1 MVDIHKMTIREID
14 EQFHL
19 QMEFSDVPYILHKR
33 ITQEE
38 ITQRFGTIDNTAI
51 PISDILEYL
60 EENEKDVDKERLM
73 VVNLNSYTQIKNF
86 QSSAKK
92 HMGAFGFE
100 DKEIEKDWNKT
111 RECVAEFCKEKD
123 IVFAEQES
131 VGGRYST
138 KVLSGREL
146 IGKPLSEEERKQEKV
161 SKRVIKILS
170 NAALLN
176 ALLQTKDLEDQ
187 EEIFKVP
194 GLGNHILQTMV
205 YNSSLKMQ
213 LPPSKIRKLIETEK
227 LDLYLEAHLLQLDGT
242 EIKKAFEGVEKYI
255 DMEKMC
261 LYALS
266 DIIKQIENADIIYYT
281 KKDGKIGVSICETCI
296 GTNAQLIPYLEG
308 FLGEYDSILS
318 NTKTELT
325 IGDKTYTTAGTK
337 QDMKKYIHGRYLS
350 GFSIEEQISIFLEN
364 GVQEIGM
371 HRSQLQYIQ
380 QYIVTERGVRNLKEL
395 NQMMDKQLL
404 NERDVVK
411 LYENRKLSLENIKEM
426 RERLNL
432 ERQITPALIQNQIAS
447 LQNVKEEKRQYEEE
461 TVKRYVALYR
471 EIYITGKTEE
481 EILEEAKKLLQRP
494 ESMKKKDDAKT
505 PIEEH
510 ANLLRFGAISEE
522 TYIKL
527 MERGII
533 SVEDFVNQYQNDLIH
548 INTIRTLKEE
558 GVEFKGVDVEQQ
570 IMDNYMEIRDQE
582 NPDDKKLKK
591 FIALYKVLQLSGL
604 SEEENIDKADEF
616 TMKIGVRIENDIKA
630 KKQKREFGAKDRK
643 QLYELG
649 VIPIDTVVF
658 WGERQELM
666 ELLKSKL
673 LVPKDVRKLCENG
686 RIPMRDFEEM
696 MESPDMT
703 IGQKLH
709 LVNMVFSTHEV
720 ADIRQGLM
728 ARIKGLK
735 SVVNSDRV
743 TGKRGQKGD
752 LKEQEGTMD
761 KSNKDNRYIFDTA
774 ERYNAWIEADENV
787 TMSLFDDGHV
797 AIELPNIK
805 GGIVVLEQLW
815 KSKTVVE
822 NEEKIEQLVDKYG
835 ATGYVLTIE
844 EYEKYKESFVS
855 PDNRIE
861 RSNLIKLIGILP
873 NLEEKG
879 IGRKLIHSKNKYTTD
894 VQKLLGIPNDLAEAR
909 TDSKRQQA
917 LTKLKNSKTYTLE
930 EKARIIKMHKMWE
943 EIRHNR
949 DIYRE

>member
-51 PISDILEYL
+51 SMSDILEYL
-60 EENEKDVDKERLM
+60 EENEKDVDKEKLM

-86 QSSAKK
+86 QSRVKN

-100 DKEIEKDWNKT
+100 EKEIEEDWNKT
-111 RECVAEFCKEKD
+111 RDCVAEFCKEKD

-170 NAALLN
+170 NEALLN

-194 GLGNHILQTMV
+194 GLGNDILQTMV
-205 YNSSLKMQ
+205 YNSFLKMQ

-227 LDLYLEAHLLQLDGT
+227 LDLYLEAHLLQLDGI

-281 KKDGKIGVSICETCI
+281 KKDGKIGVSIYEACI

-308 FLGEYDSILS
+308 ALGEYDSILS

-325 IGDKTYTTAGTK
+325 IGDKTYTTAK
-337 QDMKKYIHGRYLS
+337 AKEDMKKYIHGRYLS
-350 GFSIEEQISIFLEN
+350 SFSIEEQIRIFLES
-364 GVQEIGM
+364 GIQKTGM
-371 HRSQLQYIQ
+371 HRNQLQYIQ
-380 QYIVTERGVRNLKEL
+380 QYIVTERGVKNLKEL
-395 NQMMDKQLL
+395 NQMMDIQLL

-432 ERQITPALIQNQIAS
+432 ERQITPASIQNQIAS

-471 EIYITGKTEE
+471 EIYVTGKTEE
-481 EILEEAKKLLQRP
+481 EILEEAKRLLQRP
-494 ESMKKKDDAKT
+494 ESTKKKNDAKT

-510 ANLLRFGAISEE
+510 ADLLRFGAISEE

-533 SVEDFVNQYQNDLIH
+533 SVEDFINQYQNDLIH
-548 INTIRTLKEE
+548 IDTIQKLKEE
-558 GVEFKGVDVEQQ
+558 GVEFKGIDVEKQ
-570 IMDNYMEIRDQE
+570 IIDSYMEIREQE
-582 NPDDKKLKK
+582 NPDDKKLKE
-591 FIALYKVLQLSGL
+591 FIELYKLLQLSGL
-604 SEEENIDKADEF
+604 TEEEINEKANDLVINIG
-616 TMKIGVRIENDIKA
+616 TRIESDIEAGKQIKA
-630 KKQKREFGAKDRK
+630 FGKEDRK
-643 QLYELG
+643 NLYELEA
-649 VIPIDTVVF
+649 IPIDTVAL
-658 WGERQELM
+658 WADKGELI
-666 ELLKSKL
+666 ELLKSEF
-673 LVPKDVRKLCENG
+673 LVPKDLRKLYQQNSIILHDIQEIIQSQDVKLEQKIAIIN
-686 RIPMRDFEEM
+686 IVFP
-696 MESPDMT
+696 SPKDAEIREALFGKIT
-703 IGQKLH
+703 ELDETVVPEKE
-709 LVNMVFSTHEV
+709 STHREV
-720 ADIRQGLM
+720 
-728 ARIKGLK
+728 K
-735 SVVNSDRV
+735 
-743 TGKRGQKGD
+743 QKHGD
-752 LKEQEGTMD
+752 TKP
-761 KSNKDNRYIFDTA
+761 KYRKHIFDTA
-774 ERYNAWIEADENV
+774 VRYNSWIQSDENV
-787 TMSLFDDGHV
+787 KMEILNDGHIAV
-797 AIELPNIK
+797 HLPNVK
-805 GGIVVLEQLW
+805 EGIVVVEQFYKL
-815 KSKTVVE
+815 KTAKNGKKKMEDAWGVGGFVLP
-822 NEEKIEQLVDKYG
+822 EEDYQANKDQFITKDYRVNRQQLGDIV
-835 ATGYVLTIE
+835 
-844 EYEKYKESFVS
+844 KELA
-855 PDNRIE
+855 P
-861 RSNLIKLIGILP
+861 K
-873 NLEEKG
+873 LEEKG
-879 IGRKLIHSKNKYTTD
+879 ISGNLYHFQNYPEV
-894 VQKLLGIPNDLAEAR
+894 VQKLIGIPKGLAKAKTEQEREKAIKMLG
-909 TDSKRQQA
+909 DSKQYSSEEMKKIKKVSQA
-917 LTKLKNSKTYTLE
+917 WLSVRE
-930 EKARIIKMHKMWE
+930 SRRICEK
-943 EIRHNR
+943 
-949 DIYRE
+949 

>member
-51 PISDILEYL
+51 SMSDILEYL

-86 QSSAKK
+86 QSRVKN

-100 DKEIEKDWNKT
+100 EKEIEEDWNKT
-111 RECVAEFCKEKD
+111 RDCVAEFCKEKD

-170 NAALLN
+170 NEALLN

-194 GLGNHILQTMV
+194 GLGNVILQTMV
-205 YNSSLKMQ
+205 YNSFLKMQ

-281 KKDGKIGVSICETCI
+281 KKDGKIGVSIYEACI

-308 FLGEYDSILS
+308 ALGEYDSILS

-325 IGDKTYTTAGTK
+325 IGDKTYTTTK
-337 QDMKKYIHGRYLS
+337 TKEDMKKYIHGRYLS
-350 GFSIEEQISIFLEN
+350 GFSIEEQIRIFLEN
-364 GVQEIGM
+364 GVQETGM

-395 NQMMDKQLL
+395 NQMMDIQLL

-432 ERQITPALIQNQIAS
+432 ERQITPASIQNQIAS

-471 EIYITGKTEE
+471 EIYVTGKTEE
-481 EILEEAKKLLQRP
+481 EILEEAKRLLQRP
-494 ESMKKKDDAKT
+494 ESMKKKNDAKT

-510 ANLLRFGAISEE
+510 ADLLRFGAISEE

-533 SVEDFVNQYQNDLIH
+533 SVEDFINQYQNDLIH
-548 INTIRTLKEE
+548 IDTIQKLKEE
-558 GVEFKGVDVEQQ
+558 GVEFKGIDVEKQ
-570 IMDNYMEIRDQE
+570 IIDSYMEIREQE

-591 FIALYKVLQLSGL
+591 FIELYKLLQLSGL
-604 SEEENIDKADEF
+604 TEEEINEKANDLVINIG
-616 TMKIGVRIENDIKA
+616 TRIESDIEAGKQIKA
-630 KKQKREFGAKDRK
+630 FGKEDRK
-643 QLYELG
+643 NLYELEA
-649 VIPIDTVVF
+649 IPIDTVAL
-658 WGERQELM
+658 WADKGELI
-666 ELLKSKL
+666 ELLKSEF
-673 LVPKDVRKLCENG
+673 LVPKDLRKLYQQNSIILHDIQEIIQSQDVKLEQKIAIIN
-686 RIPMRDFEEM
+686 IVFP
-696 MESPDMT
+696 SPKDAEIREALFGKIT
-703 IGQKLH
+703 ELDETVVPEKE
-709 LVNMVFSTHEV
+709 STHREV
-720 ADIRQGLM
+720 
-728 ARIKGLK
+728 K
-735 SVVNSDRV
+735 
-743 TGKRGQKGD
+743 QKHGD
-752 LKEQEGTMD
+752 TKP
-761 KSNKDNRYIFDTA
+761 KYRKHIFDTA
-774 ERYNAWIEADENV
+774 VRYNSWIQSDENV
-787 TMSLFDDGHV
+787 KMEILNDGHIAV
-797 AIELPNIK
+797 HLPNVK
-805 GGIVVLEQLW
+805 EGIVVVEQFYKL
-815 KSKTVVE
+815 KTAKNGKKKMEDAWGVGGFVLPEEDYQANKDQFITKDYRVDRQQLGNVV
-822 NEEKIEQLVDKYG
+822 
-835 ATGYVLTIE
+835 
-844 EYEKYKESFVS
+844 KELA
-855 PDNRIE
+855 P
-861 RSNLIKLIGILP
+861 K
-873 NLEEKG
+873 LEEKG
-879 IGRKLIHSKNKYTTD
+879 ISGNLYHFQNYPEV
-894 VQKLLGIPNDLAEAR
+894 VQKLIGIPKGLAKAKTEQEREKAIKMLG
-909 TDSKRQQA
+909 DSKQY
-917 LTKLKNSKTYTLE
+917 SSE
-930 EKARIIKMHKMWE
+930 EMKK
-943 EIRHNR
+943 IRDTSEAWQR
-949 DIYRE
+949 VRESRTAYEK

>member
-1 MVDIHKMTIREID
+1 MVDIHKMTIKEID

-19 QMEFSDVPYILHKR
+19 QMMFSDVSYILHRR

-38 ITQRFGTIDNTAI
+38 MVQRFGMIDSTAI
-51 PISDILEYL
+51 PISDILDYL

-73 VVNLNSYTQIKNF
+73 VVNLNAYTQIKNL
-86 QSSAKK
+86 QSRAKK
-92 HMGAFGFE
+92 HMGAFEFE
-100 DKEIEKDWNKT
+100 DKEIEEDWNKA
-111 RECVAEFCKEKD
+111 RDCVAEFCKEKD

-138 KVLSGREL
+138 KVLSGRKL

-266 DIIKQIENADIIYYT
+266 DIIKKLENADIIYYT

-350 GFSIEEQISIFLEN
+350 GFSIEEQIRIFLEN
-364 GVQEIGM
+364 GVQETGM

-395 NQMMDKQLL
+395 NQMMDIQLL

-461 TVKRYVALYR
+461 TVKRYVELYR
-471 EIYITGKTEE
+471 EIYVTGKTEE
-481 EILEEAKKLLQRP
+481 EILEEAKRLLQRP
-494 ESMKKKDDAKT
+494 ESMKKKNDAKT

-510 ANLLRFGAISEE
+510 ADLLRFGAISEE

-527 MERGII
+527 IERGFI

-570 IMDNYMEIRDQE
+570 IIDNYMEIRDQE

-591 FIALYKVLQLSGL
+591 FIALYKVLQLSEL
-604 SEEENIDKADEF
+604 SEEEINEKANDLVINVG
-616 TMKIGVRIENDIKA
+616 TRIESDIEA
-630 KKQKREFGAKDRK
+630 GKQIKPFGKEDRK
-643 QLYELG
+643 NLYELE
-649 VIPIDTVVF
+649 VIPIDTVVL
-658 WGERQELM
+658 WADKGELI
-666 ELLKSKL
+666 ELLKSEC
-673 LVPKDVRKLCENG
+673 LVPKDLKKLYQQKSIILHDIQEIIQSQDVKLEQKIAIINIVFPSPEDANI
-686 RIPMRDFEEM
+686 REELFGKIT
-696 MESPDMT
+696 ELDETVVPE
-703 IGQKLH
+703 KE
-709 LVNMVFSTHEV
+709 STHREV
-720 ADIRQGLM
+720 
-728 ARIKGLK
+728 K
-735 SVVNSDRV
+735 
-743 TGKRGQKGD
+743 QKHG
-752 LKEQEGTMD
+752 GT
-761 KSNKDNRYIFDTA
+761 KPQYHKYIFDTA
-774 ERYNAWIEADENV
+774 VRYNSWIQSDENV
-787 TMSLFDDGHV
+787 KMEILNDGHIAV
-797 AIELPNIK
+797 HLPNIRE
-805 GGIVVLEQLW
+805 GIVVVEQFYKL
-815 KSKTVVE
+815 KTAKNGKKKMDDAWGVGGFVLPEEDYQANKDQFITKDYRVDRQQLGNVVKE
-822 NEEKIEQLVDKYG
+822 LAPKIEEKGISG
-835 ATGYVLTIE
+835 
-844 EYEKYKESFVS
+844 
-855 PDNRIE
+855 
-861 RSNLIKLIGILP
+861 NLYHFQNYPEVVQKLIGIPKGLAKAKT
-873 NLEEKG
+873 EQEREKA
-879 IGRKLIHSKNKYTTD
+879 IRM
-894 VQKLLGIPNDLAEAR
+894 LG
-909 TDSKRQQA
+909 DSKQYSAEEMERIKKVSQA
-917 LTKLKNSKTYTLE
+917 WLSVRESRKAY
-930 EKARIIKMHKMWE
+930 EK
-943 EIRHNR
+943 
-949 DIYRE
+949 

>member
-591 FIALYKVLQLSGL
+591 FIALYKVLQLSEL
-604 SEEENIDKADEF
+604 SEEEINEKANDLVINVG
-616 TMKIGVRIENDIKA
+616 TRIESDIEA
-630 KKQKREFGAKDRK
+630 GKQIKPFGKEDRK
-643 QLYELG
+643 NLYELEA
-649 VIPIDTVVF
+649 IPIDTVVL
-658 WGERQELM
+658 WADKGELI
-666 ELLKSKL
+666 ELLKSEC
-673 LVPKDVRKLCENG
+673 LVPKDLKKLYQQKSIILHDIQEIIQSQDVKLEQKIAIINIVFPSPEDANI
-686 RIPMRDFEEM
+686 REELFGKIT
-696 MESPDMT
+696 ELDETVVPE
-703 IGQKLH
+703 KE
-709 LVNMVFSTHEV
+709 STHREV
-720 ADIRQGLM
+720 
-728 ARIKGLK
+728 K
-735 SVVNSDRV
+735 
-743 TGKRGQKGD
+743 QKHG
-752 LKEQEGTMD
+752 GT
-761 KSNKDNRYIFDTA
+761 KPQYHKYIFDTA
-774 ERYNAWIEADENV
+774 VRYNSWIQSDENV
-787 TMSLFDDGHV
+787 KMEILNDGHIAV
-797 AIELPNIK
+797 HLPNIRE
-805 GGIVVLEQLW
+805 GIVVVEQFYKL
-815 KSKTVVE
+815 KTGKNGKKKMDDAWGVGGFVLPEEDYQANKDQFITKDYRVDRQQLGNVV
-822 NEEKIEQLVDKYG
+822 
-835 ATGYVLTIE
+835 
-844 EYEKYKESFVS
+844 KELA
-855 PDNRIE
+855 P
-861 RSNLIKLIGILP
+861 K
-873 NLEEKG
+873 LEEKG
-879 IGRKLIHSKNKYTTD
+879 ISGNLYHFQNYPEV
-894 VQKLLGIPNDLAEAR
+894 VQKLIGIPKGLAKAKTEQEREKAIR
-909 TDSKRQQA
+909 MLGDSKQYSAEEMERIKKVSQA
-917 LTKLKNSKTYTLE
+917 WLSVRESRKAY
-930 EKARIIKMHKMWE
+930 EK
-943 EIRHNR
+943 
-949 DIYRE
+949 

>member
-51 PISDILEYL
+51 SMSDILEYL

-86 QSSAKK
+86 QSRVKN

-100 DKEIEKDWNKT
+100 EKEIEEDWNKT
-111 RECVAEFCKEKD
+111 RDCVAEFCKEKD

-170 NAALLN
+170 NEALLN

-194 GLGNHILQTMV
+194 GLGNDILQTMV
-205 YNSSLKMQ
+205 YNSFLKMQ

-281 KKDGKIGVSICETCI
+281 KKDGKIGVSIYEACI

-308 FLGEYDSILS
+308 ALGEYDSILS

-325 IGDKTYTTAGTK
+325 IGDKTYTTAK
-337 QDMKKYIHGRYLS
+337 AKEDMKKYIHGRYLS
-350 GFSIEEQISIFLEN
+350 SFSIEEQIRIFLEK
-364 GVQEIGM
+364 EIKKTGM
-371 HRSQLQYIQ
+371 HRNQLQYIQ
-380 QYIVTERGVRNLKEL
+380 QYIVTERGVKNLKEL
-395 NQMMDKQLL
+395 NQMMDIQLL

-432 ERQITPALIQNQIAS
+432 ERQITPASIQNQIAS

-471 EIYITGKTEE
+471 EIYVTGKTEE
-481 EILEEAKKLLQRP
+481 EILEEAKRLLQRP
-494 ESMKKKDDAKT
+494 ESTKKKNDAKT

-510 ANLLRFGAISEE
+510 ADLLRFGAISEE

-533 SVEDFVNQYQNDLIH
+533 SVEDFINQYQNDLIH
-548 INTIRTLKEE
+548 IDTIQKLKEE
-558 GVEFKGVDVEQQ
+558 GVEFKGIDVEKQ
-570 IMDNYMEIRDQE
+570 IIDSYMEIREQE

-591 FIALYKVLQLSGL
+591 FIELYKLLQLSEL
-604 SEEENIDKADEF
+604 TEEEINEKANDLVINIG
-616 TMKIGVRIENDIKA
+616 TRIESDIEAGKQIKA
-630 KKQKREFGAKDRK
+630 FGKEDRK
-643 QLYELG
+643 NLYELEA
-649 VIPIDTVVF
+649 IPIDTVAL
-658 WGERQELM
+658 WADKGELI
-666 ELLKSKL
+666 ELLKSEF
-673 LVPKDVRKLCENG
+673 LVPKDLRKLYQQNSIILHDIQEIIQSQDVKLEQKIAIIN
-686 RIPMRDFEEM
+686 IVFP
-696 MESPDMT
+696 SPKDAEIREALFGKIT
-703 IGQKLH
+703 ELDETVVPEKE
-709 LVNMVFSTHEV
+709 STHREV
-720 ADIRQGLM
+720 
-728 ARIKGLK
+728 K
-735 SVVNSDRV
+735 
-743 TGKRGQKGD
+743 QKHGD
-752 LKEQEGTMD
+752 TKP
-761 KSNKDNRYIFDTA
+761 KYRKHIFDTA
-774 ERYNAWIEADENV
+774 VRYNSWIQSDENV
-787 TMSLFDDGHV
+787 KMEILNDGHIAV
-797 AIELPNIK
+797 HLPNVK
-805 GGIVVLEQLW
+805 EGIVVVEQFYKL
-815 KSKTVVE
+815 KTAKNGKKKMEDAWGVGGFVLP
-822 NEEKIEQLVDKYG
+822 EEDYQANKDQFITKDYRVNRQQLGDIV
-835 ATGYVLTIE
+835 
-844 EYEKYKESFVS
+844 KELA
-855 PDNRIE
+855 P
-861 RSNLIKLIGILP
+861 K
-873 NLEEKG
+873 LEEKG
-879 IGRKLIHSKNKYTTD
+879 ISGNLYHFQNYPEV
-894 VQKLLGIPNDLAEAR
+894 VQKLIGIPKGLAKAKTEQEREKAIKMLG
-909 TDSKRQQA
+909 DSKQY
-917 LTKLKNSKTYTLE
+917 SSE
-930 EKARIIKMHKMWE
+930 EMKKIRDTSEAWQRVRESRKAYEK
-943 EIRHNR
+943 
-949 DIYRE
+949 

>member
-51 PISDILEYL
+51 SMSDILEYL

-86 QSSAKK
+86 QSRVKN

-100 DKEIEKDWNKT
+100 EKEIEEDWNKT
-111 RECVAEFCKEKD
+111 RDCVAEFCKEKD

-170 NAALLN
+170 NEALLN

-194 GLGNHILQTMV
+194 GLGNDILQTMV
-205 YNSSLKMQ
+205 YNSFLKMQ

-281 KKDGKIGVSICETCI
+281 KKDGKIGVSIYEACI

-308 FLGEYDSILS
+308 ALGEYDSILS

-325 IGDKTYTTAGTK
+325 IGDKTYTTAK
-337 QDMKKYIHGRYLS
+337 AKEDMKKYIHGRYLS
-350 GFSIEEQISIFLEN
+350 SFSIEEQIRIFLES
-364 GVQEIGM
+364 GIQKTGM
-371 HRSQLQYIQ
+371 HRNQLQYIQ
-380 QYIVTERGVRNLKEL
+380 QYIVTERGVKNLKEL
-395 NQMMDKQLL
+395 NQMMDIQLL

-432 ERQITPALIQNQIAS
+432 ERQITPASIQNQIAS

-471 EIYITGKTEE
+471 EIYVTGKTEE
-481 EILEEAKKLLQRP
+481 EILEEAKRLLQRP
-494 ESMKKKDDAKT
+494 ESTKKKNDAKT

-510 ANLLRFGAISEE
+510 ADLLRFGAISEE

-533 SVEDFVNQYQNDLIH
+533 SVEDFINQYQNDLIH
-548 INTIRTLKEE
+548 IDTIQKLKEE
-558 GVEFKGVDVEQQ
+558 GVEFKGIDVEKQ
-570 IMDNYMEIRDQE
+570 IIDSYMEIREQE

-591 FIALYKVLQLSGL
+591 FIELYKLLQLSEL
-604 SEEENIDKADEF
+604 TEEEINEKANDLVINIG
-616 TMKIGVRIENDIKA
+616 TRIESDIEAGKQIKA
-630 KKQKREFGAKDRK
+630 FGKEDRK
-643 QLYELG
+643 NLYELEA
-649 VIPIDTVVF
+649 IPIDTVAL
-658 WGERQELM
+658 WADKGELI
-666 ELLKSKL
+666 ELLKSEF
-673 LVPKDVRKLCENG
+673 LVPKDLRKLYQQNSIILHDIQEIIQSQDVKLEQKIAIIN
-686 RIPMRDFEEM
+686 IVFP
-696 MESPDMT
+696 SPKDAEIREALFGKIT
-703 IGQKLH
+703 ELDETVVPEKE
-709 LVNMVFSTHEV
+709 STHREV
-720 ADIRQGLM
+720 
-728 ARIKGLK
+728 K
-735 SVVNSDRV
+735 
-743 TGKRGQKGD
+743 QKHGD
-752 LKEQEGTMD
+752 TKP
-761 KSNKDNRYIFDTA
+761 KYRKHIFDTA
-774 ERYNAWIEADENV
+774 VRYNSWIQSDENV
-787 TMSLFDDGHV
+787 KMEILNDGHIAV
-797 AIELPNIK
+797 HLPNVK
-805 GGIVVLEQLW
+805 EGIVVVEQFYKL
-815 KSKTVVE
+815 KTAKNGKKKMEDAWGVGGFVLP
-822 NEEKIEQLVDKYG
+822 EEDYQANKDQFITKDYRVNRQQLGDIV
-835 ATGYVLTIE
+835 
-844 EYEKYKESFVS
+844 KELA
-855 PDNRIE
+855 P
-861 RSNLIKLIGILP
+861 K
-873 NLEEKG
+873 LEEKG
-879 IGRKLIHSKNKYTTD
+879 ISGNLYHFQNYPEV
-894 VQKLLGIPNDLAEAR
+894 VQKLIGIPKGLAKAKTEQEREKAIKMLG
-909 TDSKRQQA
+909 DSKQYSSEEMKKIKKVSQA
-917 LTKLKNSKTYTLE
+917 WLSVRE
-930 EKARIIKMHKMWE
+930 SRRICEK
-943 EIRHNR
+943 
-949 DIYRE
+949 

>member
-51 PISDILEYL
+51 SMSDILEYL

-86 QSSAKK
+86 QSRVKN

-100 DKEIEKDWNKT
+100 EKEIEEDWNKT
-111 RECVAEFCKEKD
+111 RDCVAEFCKEKD

-170 NAALLN
+170 NEALLN

-194 GLGNHILQTMV
+194 GLGNDILQTMV
-205 YNSSLKMQ
+205 YNSFLKMQ

-281 KKDGKIGVSICETCI
+281 KKDGKIGVSIYEACI

-308 FLGEYDSILS
+308 TLGEYDSILS

-325 IGDKTYTTAGTK
+325 IGDKTYTTAK
-337 QDMKKYIHGRYLS
+337 AKEDMKKYIHGRYLS
-350 GFSIEEQISIFLEN
+350 SFSIEEQIRIFLES
-364 GVQEIGM
+364 GIQKTGM
-371 HRSQLQYIQ
+371 HRNQLQYIQ
-380 QYIVTERGVRNLKEL
+380 QYIVTERGVKNLKEL
-395 NQMMDKQLL
+395 NQMMDIQLL

-432 ERQITPALIQNQIAS
+432 ERQITPASIQNQIAS

-471 EIYITGKTEE
+471 EIYVTGKTEE
-481 EILEEAKKLLQRP
+481 EILEEAKRLLQRP
-494 ESMKKKDDAKT
+494 ESMKKKNDAKT

-510 ANLLRFGAISEE
+510 ADLLRFGAISEE

-533 SVEDFVNQYQNDLIH
+533 SVEDFINQYQNDLIH
-548 INTIRTLKEE
+548 IDTIQKLKEE
-558 GVEFKGVDVEQQ
+558 GVEFKGVDVEKQ
-570 IMDNYMEIRDQE
+570 IIDSYMEIREQE

-591 FIALYKVLQLSGL
+591 FIELYKLLQLSGL
-604 SEEENIDKADEF
+604 TEEEINEKANDLVINIG
-616 TMKIGVRIENDIKA
+616 TRIESDIEAGKQIKA
-630 KKQKREFGAKDRK
+630 FGKEDRK
-643 QLYELG
+643 NLYELEA
-649 VIPIDTVVF
+649 IPIDTVAL
-658 WGERQELM
+658 WADKGELI
-666 ELLKSKL
+666 ELLKSEF
-673 LVPKDVRKLCENG
+673 LVPKDLRKLYQQNSIILHDIQEIIQSQDVKLEQKIAIIN
-686 RIPMRDFEEM
+686 IVFP
-696 MESPDMT
+696 SPKDAEIREALFGKIT
-703 IGQKLH
+703 ELDETVVPEKE
-709 LVNMVFSTHEV
+709 STHREV
-720 ADIRQGLM
+720 
-728 ARIKGLK
+728 K
-735 SVVNSDRV
+735 
-743 TGKRGQKGD
+743 QKHGD
-752 LKEQEGTMD
+752 TKP
-761 KSNKDNRYIFDTA
+761 KYRKHIFDTA
-774 ERYNAWIEADENV
+774 VRYNSWIQSDKNV
-787 TMSLFDDGHV
+787 KMEILNDGHIAV
-797 AIELPNIK
+797 HLPNVK
-805 GGIVVLEQLW
+805 EGIVVVEQFYKL
-815 KSKTVVE
+815 KTAKNGKKKMEDAWGVGGFVLPEEDYQANKDQFITKDYRVDRQQLGNVV
-822 NEEKIEQLVDKYG
+822 
-835 ATGYVLTIE
+835 
-844 EYEKYKESFVS
+844 KELA
-855 PDNRIE
+855 P
-861 RSNLIKLIGILP
+861 K
-873 NLEEKG
+873 LEEKG
-879 IGRKLIHSKNKYTTD
+879 ISGNLYHFQNYPEV
-894 VQKLLGIPNDLAEAR
+894 VQKLIGIPKTLAKAKTEQEREKAIR
-909 TDSKRQQA
+909 MLGDSKQY
-917 LTKLKNSKTYTLE
+917 SSE
-930 EKARIIKMHKMWE
+930 EMKKIRDTSEAWQRVRESRKAYEK
-943 EIRHNR
+943 
-949 DIYRE
+949 

>member
-51 PISDILEYL
+51 SMSDILEYL

-86 QSSAKK
+86 QSRVKN

-100 DKEIEKDWNKT
+100 EKEIEEDWNKT
-111 RECVAEFCKEKD
+111 RDCVAEFCKEKD

-170 NAALLN
+170 NEALLN

-194 GLGNHILQTMV
+194 GLGNDILQTMV
-205 YNSSLKMQ
+205 YNSFLKMQ

-281 KKDGKIGVSICETCI
+281 KKDGKIGVSIYEACI

-308 FLGEYDSILS
+308 ALGEYDSILS

-325 IGDKTYTTAGTK
+325 IGDKTYTTAK
-337 QDMKKYIHGRYLS
+337 AKEDMKKYIHGRYLS
-350 GFSIEEQISIFLEN
+350 SFSIEEQIRIFLES
-364 GVQEIGM
+364 GIQKTGM
-371 HRSQLQYIQ
+371 HRNQLQYIQ
-380 QYIVTERGVRNLKEL
+380 QYIVTERGVKNLKEL
-395 NQMMDKQLL
+395 NQMMDIQLL

-432 ERQITPALIQNQIAS
+432 ERQITPASIQNQIAS

-471 EIYITGKTEE
+471 EIYVTGKTEE
-481 EILEEAKKLLQRP
+481 EILEEAKRLLQRP
-494 ESMKKKDDAKT
+494 ESMKKKNDAKT

-510 ANLLRFGAISEE
+510 ADLLRFGAISEE

-533 SVEDFVNQYQNDLIH
+533 SVEEFINQYQNDLIH
-548 INTIRTLKEE
+548 IDTIQKLKEE
-558 GVEFKGVDVEQQ
+558 GVEFKGLDVEKQ
-570 IMDNYMEIRDQE
+570 IIDSYMEIREQE

-591 FIALYKVLQLSGL
+591 FIELYKLLQLSGL
-604 SEEENIDKADEF
+604 TEEEINEKANDLVINIG
-616 TMKIGVRIENDIKA
+616 TRIESDIEAGKQIKA
-630 KKQKREFGAKDRK
+630 FGKEDRK
-643 QLYELG
+643 NLYELEA
-649 VIPIDTVVF
+649 IPIDTVAL
-658 WGERQELM
+658 WADKGELI
-666 ELLKSKL
+666 ELLKSEF
-673 LVPKDVRKLCENG
+673 LVPKDLKKLYQQNSIILHDIQEIIQSQDVKLEQKIAIIN
-686 RIPMRDFEEM
+686 IVFP
-696 MESPDMT
+696 SPEDAEIREVLFGKIT
-703 IGQKLH
+703 ELDETVVPEKE
-709 LVNMVFSTHEV
+709 STHREV
-720 ADIRQGLM
+720 
-728 ARIKGLK
+728 K
-735 SVVNSDRV
+735 
-743 TGKRGQKGD
+743 QKHGD
-752 LKEQEGTMD
+752 TKPQYR
-761 KSNKDNRYIFDTA
+761 KHIFDTA
-774 ERYNAWIEADENV
+774 VRYNSWIQSDENV
-787 TMSLFDDGHV
+787 KMEILNDGHIAV
-797 AIELPNIK
+797 HLPNVK
-805 GGIVVLEQLW
+805 EGIVV
-815 KSKTVVE
+815 
-822 NEEKIEQLVDKYG
+822 IEQFYKLKTAKNGKKKMEDAWGVG
-835 ATGYVLTIE
+835 GFVLPE
-844 EYEKYKESFVS
+844 EDYQANKNRYITKDYRVNRQQLGDVVKELA
-855 PDNRIE
+855 P
-861 RSNLIKLIGILP
+861 K
-873 NLEEKG
+873 LEEKG
-879 IGRKLIHSKNKYTTD
+879 ISGNLYHFQNYPEV
-894 VQKLLGIPNDLAEAR
+894 VQKLIGIPKGLAKA
-909 TDSKRQQA
+909 
-917 LTKLKNSKTYTLE
+917 KTEQEREKAIRTLE
-930 EKARIIKMHKMWE
+930 DSEQYSAEEMEKIKKVSQAWLSVRESRRIYEK
-943 EIRHNR
+943 
-949 DIYRE
+949 

>member
-51 PISDILEYL
+51 SMSDILEYL

-86 QSSAKK
+86 QSRVKN

-100 DKEIEKDWNKT
+100 EKEIEEDWNKT
-111 RECVAEFCKEKD
+111 RDCVAEFCKEKD

-170 NAALLN
+170 NEALLN

-194 GLGNHILQTMV
+194 GLGNDILQTMV
-205 YNSSLKMQ
+205 YNSFLKMQ

-281 KKDGKIGVSICETCI
+281 KKDGKIGVSIYEACI

-308 FLGEYDSILS
+308 ALGEYDSILS

-325 IGDKTYTTAGTK
+325 IGDKTYTTAK
-337 QDMKKYIHGRYLS
+337 AKEDMKKYIHGRYLS
-350 GFSIEEQISIFLEN
+350 SFSIEEQIRIFLES
-364 GVQEIGM
+364 GIQKTGM
-371 HRSQLQYIQ
+371 HRNQLQYIQ
-380 QYIVTERGVRNLKEL
+380 QYIVTERGVKNLKEL
-395 NQMMDKQLL
+395 NQMMDIQLL

-432 ERQITPALIQNQIAS
+432 ERQITPASIQNQIAS

-471 EIYITGKTEE
+471 EIYVTGKTEE
-481 EILEEAKKLLQRP
+481 EILEEAKRLLQRP
-494 ESMKKKDDAKT
+494 ESTKKKNDAKT

-510 ANLLRFGAISEE
+510 ADLLRFGAISEE

-533 SVEDFVNQYQNDLIH
+533 SVEDFINQYQNDLIH
-548 INTIRTLKEE
+548 IDTIQKLKEE
-558 GVEFKGVDVEQQ
+558 GVEFKGIDVEKQ
-570 IMDNYMEIRDQE
+570 IIDSYMEIREQE

-591 FIALYKVLQLSGL
+591 FIELYKLLQLSGL
-604 SEEENIDKADEF
+604 TEEEINEKANDLVINIG
-616 TMKIGVRIENDIKA
+616 TRIESDIEAGKQIKA
-630 KKQKREFGAKDRK
+630 FGKEDRK
-643 QLYELG
+643 NLYELEA
-649 VIPIDTVVF
+649 IPIDTVAL
-658 WGERQELM
+658 WADKGELI
-666 ELLKSKL
+666 ELLKSEF
-673 LVPKDVRKLCENG
+673 LVPKDLRKLYQQNSIILHDIQEIIQSQDVKLEQKIAIIN
-686 RIPMRDFEEM
+686 IVFP
-696 MESPDMT
+696 SPKDAEIREVLFGKIT
-703 IGQKLH
+703 ELDETVVPEKE
-709 LVNMVFSTHEV
+709 STHREV
-720 ADIRQGLM
+720 
-728 ARIKGLK
+728 K
-735 SVVNSDRV
+735 
-743 TGKRGQKGD
+743 QKHGD
-752 LKEQEGTMD
+752 TKP
-761 KSNKDNRYIFDTA
+761 KYRKHIFDTA
-774 ERYNAWIEADENV
+774 VRYNSWIQSDENV
-787 TMSLFDDGHV
+787 KMEILNDGHIAV
-797 AIELPNIK
+797 HLPNVK
-805 GGIVVLEQLW
+805 EGIVVVEQFYKLKTAKNGKKKMEDAWGVGGFVLPEEDYQANKDQFITKDYRVNRQQLGDIVKELAPKLEGKGISGNLYHFQNYPE
-815 KSKTVVE
+815 VV
-822 NEEKIEQLVDKYG
+822 Q
-835 ATGYVLTIE
+835 
-844 EYEKYKESFVS
+844 
-855 PDNRIE
+855 
-861 RSNLIKLIGILP
+861 KLIGIPKGLAKAKT
-873 NLEEKG
+873 EQEREKA
-879 IGRKLIHSKNKYTTD
+879 IKM
-894 VQKLLGIPNDLAEAR
+894 LG
-909 TDSKRQQA
+909 DSKQYSSEEMKKIKKVSQA
-917 LTKLKNSKTYTLE
+917 WLSVRE
-930 EKARIIKMHKMWE
+930 SRRICEK
-943 EIRHNR
+943 
-949 DIYRE
+949 

>member
-38 ITQRFGTIDNTAI
+38 ITQRFGTI
-51 PISDILEYL
+51 LEYL

-73 VVNLNSYTQIKNF
+73 VVNLNSYTQIKNL

-92 HMGAFGFE
+92 HIGAFGFE
-100 DKEIEKDWNKT
+100 DKEIEEDWNKT
-111 RECVAEFCKEKD
+111 RDCVAEFCKEKD

-131 VGGRYST
+131 VSGRYST

-187 EEIFKVP
+187 EKIFKVP
-194 GLGNHILQTMV
+194 GLGNDILQTMV
-205 YNSSLKMQ
+205 YNSFLKMQ

-266 DIIKQIENADIIYYT
+266 DIIKQIENAGIIYYT
-281 KKDGKIGVSICETCI
+281 KKDGKIGVSIYEACM

-325 IGDKTYTTAGTK
+325 IGDKTYTTAK
-337 QDMKKYIHGRYLS
+337 AKEDMKKYIHGRYLS
-350 GFSIEEQISIFLEN
+350 SFSIEEQIRIFLES
-364 GVQEIGM
+364 GIQKTGM
-371 HRSQLQYIQ
+371 HRNQLQYIQ
-380 QYIVTERGVRNLKEL
+380 QYIVTERGVKNLKEL
-395 NQMMDKQLL
+395 NQMMDIQLL

-432 ERQITPALIQNQIAS
+432 ERQITPASIQNQIAS

-471 EIYITGKTEE
+471 EIYVTGKTEE
-481 EILEEAKKLLQRP
+481 EILEEAKRLLQRP
-494 ESMKKKDDAKT
+494 ESMKKKNDAKT

-510 ANLLRFGAISEE
+510 ADLLRFGAISEE

-533 SVEDFVNQYQNDLIH
+533 SVEDFINQYQNDLIH
-548 INTIRTLKEE
+548 IDTIQKLKEE
-558 GVEFKGVDVEQQ
+558 GVEFKGVDVEKQ
-570 IMDNYMEIRDQE
+570 IIDSYMEIREQE

-591 FIALYKVLQLSGL
+591 FIELYKLLQLSGL
-604 SEEENIDKADEF
+604 TEEEINEKANDLVINIG
-616 TMKIGVRIENDIKA
+616 TRIESDIEAGKQIKA
-630 KKQKREFGAKDRK
+630 FGKEDRK
-643 QLYELG
+643 NLYELEA
-649 VIPIDTVVF
+649 IPIDTVAL
-658 WGERQELM
+658 WADKGELI
-666 ELLKSKL
+666 ELLKSEF
-673 LVPKDVRKLCENG
+673 LVPKDLRKLYQQNSIILHDIQEIIQSQDVKLEQKIAIIN
-686 RIPMRDFEEM
+686 IVFP
-696 MESPDMT
+696 SPKDAEIREALFGKIT
-703 IGQKLH
+703 ELDETVVPEKE
-709 LVNMVFSTHEV
+709 STHREV
-720 ADIRQGLM
+720 
-728 ARIKGLK
+728 K
-735 SVVNSDRV
+735 
-743 TGKRGQKGD
+743 QKHGD
-752 LKEQEGTMD
+752 TKP
-761 KSNKDNRYIFDTA
+761 KYRKHIFDTA
-774 ERYNAWIEADENV
+774 VRYNSWIQSDENV
-787 TMSLFDDGHV
+787 KMEILNDGHIAV
-797 AIELPNIK
+797 HLPNVK
-805 GGIVVLEQLW
+805 EGIVVVEQFYKL
-815 KSKTVVE
+815 KTAKNGKKKMEDAWGVGGFVLP
-822 NEEKIEQLVDKYG
+822 EEDYQANKDQFITKDYRVNRQQLGDIV
-835 ATGYVLTIE
+835 
-844 EYEKYKESFVS
+844 KELA
-855 PDNRIE
+855 P
-861 RSNLIKLIGILP
+861 K
-873 NLEEKG
+873 LEEKG
-879 IGRKLIHSKNKYTTD
+879 ISGNLYHFQNYPEV
-894 VQKLLGIPNDLAEAR
+894 VQKLIGIPKTLAKAKTEQEREKAIR
-909 TDSKRQQA
+909 MLGDSKQY
-917 LTKLKNSKTYTLE
+917 SSE
-930 EKARIIKMHKMWE
+930 EMKKI
-943 EIRHNR
+943 R
-949 DIYRE
+949 DISEAWQRVRESRKAYEK

>member
-51 PISDILEYL
+51 SMSDILEYL

-558 GVEFKGVDVEQQ
+558 GVEFKGGDVEQQ
-570 IMDNYMEIRDQE
+570 IIDNYMEIRDQE

-604 SEEENIDKADEF
+604 SEEEINEKANDLVINVG
-616 TMKIGVRIENDIKA
+616 TRIESDIEA
-630 KKQKREFGAKDRK
+630 GKQIKPFGKEDRK
-643 QLYELG
+643 NLYELEA
-649 VIPIDTVVF
+649 IPIDTVVL
-658 WGERQELM
+658 WADKGELI
-666 ELLKSKL
+666 ELLKSEC
-673 LVPKDVRKLCENG
+673 LVPKDLKKLYQQKSIILHDIQEIIQSQDVKLEQKIAIIN
-686 RIPMRDFEEM
+686 IVFP
-696 MESPDMT
+696 SPEDANIREQLFGKIT
-703 IGQKLH
+703 ELDETVVPEKE
-709 LVNMVFSTHEV
+709 STHREV
-720 ADIRQGLM
+720 
-728 ARIKGLK
+728 K
-735 SVVNSDRV
+735 
-743 TGKRGQKGD
+743 QKHG
-752 LKEQEGTMD
+752 GT
-761 KSNKDNRYIFDTA
+761 KPQYHKYIFDTA
-774 ERYNAWIEADENV
+774 VRYNSWIQSDENV
-787 TMSLFDDGHV
+787 KMEILNDGHIAV
-797 AIELPNIK
+797 HLPNIRE
-805 GGIVVLEQLW
+805 GIVVVEQFYKL
-815 KSKTVVE
+815 KTGKNGKKKMDDAWGVGGFVLPEEDYQANKDQFITKDYRVDRQQLGNVV
-822 NEEKIEQLVDKYG
+822 
-835 ATGYVLTIE
+835 
-844 EYEKYKESFVS
+844 KELA
-855 PDNRIE
+855 P
-861 RSNLIKLIGILP
+861 K
-873 NLEEKG
+873 LEEKG
-879 IGRKLIHSKNKYTTD
+879 ISGNLYHFQNYPEV
-894 VQKLLGIPNDLAEAR
+894 VQKLIGIPKGLAKAKTEQEREKAIR
-909 TDSKRQQA
+909 MLGDSKQYSAEEMERIKKVSQA
-917 LTKLKNSKTYTLE
+917 WLSVRESRKAY
-930 EKARIIKMHKMWE
+930 EK
-943 EIRHNR
+943 
-949 DIYRE
+949 

>member
-51 PISDILEYL
+51 SMSDILEYL

-86 QSSAKK
+86 QSRVKN

-100 DKEIEKDWNKT
+100 EKEIEEDWNKT
-111 RECVAEFCKEKD
+111 RDCVAEFCKEKD

-170 NAALLN
+170 NEALLN

-194 GLGNHILQTMV
+194 GLGNDILQTMV
-205 YNSSLKMQ
+205 YNSFLKMQ

-281 KKDGKIGVSICETCI
+281 KKDGKIGVSIYEACI

-308 FLGEYDSILS
+308 ALGEYDSILS

-325 IGDKTYTTAGTK
+325 IGDKTYTTAK
-337 QDMKKYIHGRYLS
+337 AKEDMKKYIHGRYLS
-350 GFSIEEQISIFLEN
+350 SFSIEEQIRIFLES
-364 GVQEIGM
+364 GIQKTGM
-371 HRSQLQYIQ
+371 HRNQLQYIQ
-380 QYIVTERGVRNLKEL
+380 QYIVTERGVKNLKEL
-395 NQMMDKQLL
+395 NQMMDIQLL

-432 ERQITPALIQNQIAS
+432 ERQITPASIQNQIAS

-471 EIYITGKTEE
+471 EIYVTGKTEE
-481 EILEEAKKLLQRP
+481 EILEEAKRLLQRP
-494 ESMKKKDDAKT
+494 ESMKKKNDAKT

-510 ANLLRFGAISEE
+510 ADLLRFGAISEE

-533 SVEDFVNQYQNDLIH
+533 SVEDFINQYQNDLIH
-548 INTIRTLKEE
+548 INTIRKLKEE

-570 IMDNYMEIRDQE
+570 IIDNYMEIRDQE

-604 SEEENIDKADEF
+604 AEEEINEKANDLVINVG
-616 TMKIGVRIENDIKA
+616 TRIESDIEA
-630 KKQKREFGAKDRK
+630 GKQIKPFGKEDRK
-643 QLYELG
+643 NLYELEA
-649 VIPIDTVVF
+649 IPIDTVVL
-658 WGERQELM
+658 WADKGELI
-666 ELLKSKL
+666 ELLKSEF
-673 LVPKDVRKLCENG
+673 LVPKDMRKLYQQNSIILHDIQEIIQSQDVKLEQKIAIIN
-686 RIPMRDFEEM
+686 IVFP
-696 MESPDMT
+696 SPKDAEIREALFGKIT
-703 IGQKLH
+703 ELDETVVPEKE
-709 LVNMVFSTHEV
+709 STHREV
-720 ADIRQGLM
+720 
-728 ARIKGLK
+728 K
-735 SVVNSDRV
+735 
-743 TGKRGQKGD
+743 QKHGD
-752 LKEQEGTMD
+752 TKP
-761 KSNKDNRYIFDTA
+761 KYRKHIFDTA
-774 ERYNAWIEADENV
+774 VRYNSWIQSDENV
-787 TMSLFDDGHV
+787 KMEILNDGHIAV
-797 AIELPNIK
+797 HLPNVK
-805 GGIVVLEQLW
+805 EGIVV
-815 KSKTVVE
+815 
-822 NEEKIEQLVDKYG
+822 IEQFYKLKTAKNGKKKMEDAWGVGGFVLPEEDYQANKDQFITKDYRVNRQLLGEIVKALAPKLEAKGISGNLHHRQNYPELVQ
-835 ATGYVLTIE
+835 
-844 EYEKYKESFVS
+844 
-855 PDNRIE
+855 
-861 RSNLIKLIGILP
+861 KLIGMPVGLAKTKT
-873 NLEEKG
+873 EED
-879 IGRKLIHSKNKYTTD
+879 R
-894 VQKLLGIPNDLAEAR
+894 QKAIKTLK
-909 TDSKRQQA
+909 DSKQYSAEEMERIE
-917 LTKLKNSKTYTLE
+917 NVSKAWLSVRESRRIY
-930 EKARIIKMHKMWE
+930 EK
-943 EIRHNR
+943 
-949 DIYRE
+949 

>member
-51 PISDILEYL
+51 SMSDILEYL

-86 QSSAKK
+86 QSRVKN

-100 DKEIEKDWNKT
+100 EKEIEEDWNKT
-111 RECVAEFCKEKD
+111 RDCVAEFCKEKD

-170 NAALLN
+170 NEALLN

-194 GLGNHILQTMV
+194 GLGNDILQTMV
-205 YNSSLKMQ
+205 YNSFLKMQ

-281 KKDGKIGVSICETCI
+281 KKDGKIGVSIYEACI

-308 FLGEYDSILS
+308 ALGEYDSILS
-318 NTKTELT
+318 NTKTEFT
-325 IGDKTYTTAGTK
+325 IGDKTYTTAK
-337 QDMKKYIHGRYLS
+337 AKEDMKKYIHGRYLS
-350 GFSIEEQISIFLEN
+350 SFSIEEQIRIFLES
-364 GVQEIGM
+364 GIQKTGM
-371 HRSQLQYIQ
+371 HRNQLQYIQ
-380 QYIVTERGVRNLKEL
+380 QYIVTERGVKNLKEL
-395 NQMMDKQLL
+395 NQMMDIQLL

-432 ERQITPALIQNQIAS
+432 ERQITPASIQNQIAS

-471 EIYITGKTEE
+471 EIYVTGKPEE
-481 EILEEAKKLLQRP
+481 EILEEAKRLLQRP
-494 ESMKKKDDAKT
+494 ESTKKKNDAKT

-510 ANLLRFGAISEE
+510 ADLLRFGAISEE

-533 SVEDFVNQYQNDLIH
+533 SVEDFINQYQNDLIH
-548 INTIRTLKEE
+548 IDTIQKLKEE
-558 GVEFKGVDVEQQ
+558 GVEFKGIDVEKQ
-570 IMDNYMEIRDQE
+570 IIDSYMEIREQE

-591 FIALYKVLQLSGL
+591 FIELYKLLQLSGL
-604 SEEENIDKADEF
+604 TEEEINEKANDLVINIG
-616 TMKIGVRIENDIKA
+616 TRIESDIEAGKQIKA
-630 KKQKREFGAKDRK
+630 FGKEDRK
-643 QLYELG
+643 NLYELEA
-649 VIPIDTVVF
+649 IPIDTVAL
-658 WGERQELM
+658 WADKGELI
-666 ELLKSKL
+666 ELLKSEF
-673 LVPKDVRKLCENG
+673 LVPKDLRKLYQQNSIILHDIQEIIQSQDVKLEQKIAIIN
-686 RIPMRDFEEM
+686 IVFP
-696 MESPDMT
+696 SPKDAEIREALFGKIT
-703 IGQKLH
+703 ELDETVVPEKE
-709 LVNMVFSTHEV
+709 STHREV
-720 ADIRQGLM
+720 
-728 ARIKGLK
+728 K
-735 SVVNSDRV
+735 
-743 TGKRGQKGD
+743 QKHGD
-752 LKEQEGTMD
+752 TKP
-761 KSNKDNRYIFDTA
+761 KYRKHIFDTA
-774 ERYNAWIEADENV
+774 VRYNSWIQSDENV
-787 TMSLFDDGHV
+787 KMEILNDGHIAV
-797 AIELPNIK
+797 HLPNVK
-805 GGIVVLEQLW
+805 EGIVVVEQFYKL
-815 KSKTVVE
+815 KTAKNGKKKMEDAWGVGGFVLP
-822 NEEKIEQLVDKYG
+822 EEDYQANKDQFITKDYRVNRQQLGDIV
-835 ATGYVLTIE
+835 
-844 EYEKYKESFVS
+844 KELA
-855 PDNRIE
+855 P
-861 RSNLIKLIGILP
+861 K
-873 NLEEKG
+873 LEEKG
-879 IGRKLIHSKNKYTTD
+879 ISGNLYHFQNYPEV
-894 VQKLLGIPNDLAEAR
+894 VQKLIGIPKGLAKAKTEQEREKAIKMLG
-909 TDSKRQQA
+909 DSKQYSSEEMKKIKKVSQA
-917 LTKLKNSKTYTLE
+917 WLSVRESRKAY
-930 EKARIIKMHKMWE
+930 EK
-943 EIRHNR
+943 
-949 DIYRE
+949 

>member
-51 PISDILEYL
+51 SMSDILEYL

-86 QSSAKK
+86 QSRVKN

-100 DKEIEKDWNKT
+100 EKEIEEDWNKT
-111 RECVAEFCKEKD
+111 RDCVAEFCKEKD

-170 NAALLN
+170 NEALLN

-194 GLGNHILQTMV
+194 GLGNVILQTMV
-205 YNSSLKMQ
+205 YNSFLKMQ

-281 KKDGKIGVSICETCI
+281 KKDGKIGVSIYEACI

-308 FLGEYDSILS
+308 ALGEYDSILS

-325 IGDKTYTTAGTK
+325 IGDKTYTTAK
-337 QDMKKYIHGRYLS
+337 AKEDMKKYIHGRYLS
-350 GFSIEEQISIFLEN
+350 SFSIEEQIRIFLES
-364 GVQEIGM
+364 GIQKTGM
-371 HRSQLQYIQ
+371 HRNQLQYIQ
-380 QYIVTERGVRNLKEL
+380 QYIVTERGVKNLKEL
-395 NQMMDKQLL
+395 NQMMDIQLL

-432 ERQITPALIQNQIAS
+432 ERQITPASIQNQIAS

-471 EIYITGKTEE
+471 EIYVTGKTEE
-481 EILEEAKKLLQRP
+481 EILEEAKRLLQRP
-494 ESMKKKDDAKT
+494 ESTKKKNDAKT

-510 ANLLRFGAISEE
+510 ADLLRFGAISEE

-533 SVEDFVNQYQNDLIH
+533 SVEDFINQYQNDLIH
-548 INTIRTLKEE
+548 IDTIQKLKEE
-558 GVEFKGVDVEQQ
+558 GVEFKGIDVEKQ
-570 IMDNYMEIRDQE
+570 IIDSYMEIREQE

-591 FIALYKVLQLSGL
+591 FIELYKLLQLSGL
-604 SEEENIDKADEF
+604 TEEEINEKANDLVINIG
-616 TMKIGVRIENDIKA
+616 TRIESDIEAGKQIKA
-630 KKQKREFGAKDRK
+630 FGKEDRK
-643 QLYELG
+643 NLYELEA
-649 VIPIDTVVF
+649 IPIDTVAL
-658 WGERQELM
+658 WADKGELI
-666 ELLKSKL
+666 ELLKSEF
-673 LVPKDVRKLCENG
+673 LVPKDLRKLYQQNSIILHDIQEIIQSQDVKLEQKIAIIN
-686 RIPMRDFEEM
+686 IVFP
-696 MESPDMT
+696 SPKDAEIREALFGKIT
-703 IGQKLH
+703 ELDETVVPEKE
-709 LVNMVFSTHEV
+709 STHREV
-720 ADIRQGLM
+720 
-728 ARIKGLK
+728 K
-735 SVVNSDRV
+735 
-743 TGKRGQKGD
+743 QKHGD
-752 LKEQEGTMD
+752 TKP
-761 KSNKDNRYIFDTA
+761 KYRKHIFDTA
-774 ERYNAWIEADENV
+774 VRYNSWIQSDENV
-787 TMSLFDDGHV
+787 KMEILNDGHIAV
-797 AIELPNIK
+797 HLPNVK
-805 GGIVVLEQLW
+805 EGIVVVEQFYKL
-815 KSKTVVE
+815 KTAKNGKKKMEDAWGVGGFVLP
-822 NEEKIEQLVDKYG
+822 EEDYQANKDQFITKDYRVNRQQLGDIV
-835 ATGYVLTIE
+835 
-844 EYEKYKESFVS
+844 KELA
-855 PDNRIE
+855 P
-861 RSNLIKLIGILP
+861 K
-873 NLEEKG
+873 LEEKG
-879 IGRKLIHSKNKYTTD
+879 ISGNLYHFQNYPEV
-894 VQKLLGIPNDLAEAR
+894 VQKLIGIPKGLAKAKTEQEREKAIKMLG
-909 TDSKRQQA
+909 DSKQYSSEEMKKIKKVSQA
-917 LTKLKNSKTYTLE
+917 WLSVRE
-930 EKARIIKMHKMWE
+930 SRRICEK
-943 EIRHNR
+943 
-949 DIYRE
+949 

>member
-51 PISDILEYL
+51 SMSDILEYL

-86 QSSAKK
+86 QSRVKN

-100 DKEIEKDWNKT
+100 EKEIEEDWNKT
-111 RECVAEFCKEKD
+111 RDCVAEFCKEKD

-170 NAALLN
+170 NEALLN

-194 GLGNHILQTMV
+194 GLGNDILQTMV
-205 YNSSLKMQ
+205 YNSFLKMQ

-281 KKDGKIGVSICETCI
+281 KKDGKIGVSIYEACI

-308 FLGEYDSILS
+308 ALGEYDSILS

-325 IGDKTYTTAGTK
+325 IGDKTYTTAK
-337 QDMKKYIHGRYLS
+337 AKEDMKKYIHGRYLS
-350 GFSIEEQISIFLEN
+350 SFSIEEQIRIFLES
-364 GVQEIGM
+364 GIQKTGM
-371 HRSQLQYIQ
+371 HRNQLQYIQ
-380 QYIVTERGVRNLKEL
+380 QYIVTERGVKNLKEL
-395 NQMMDKQLL
+395 NQMMDIQLL

-432 ERQITPALIQNQIAS
+432 ERQITPASIQNQIAS

-471 EIYITGKTEE
+471 EIYVTGKTEE
-481 EILEEAKKLLQRP
+481 EILEEAKRLLQRP
-494 ESMKKKDDAKT
+494 ESMKKKNDAKT

-510 ANLLRFGAISEE
+510 ADLLRFGAISEE

-533 SVEDFVNQYQNDLIH
+533 SVEEFINQYQNDLIH
-548 INTIRTLKEE
+548 IDTIQKLKEE
-558 GVEFKGVDVEQQ
+558 GVEFKGLDVEKQ
-570 IMDNYMEIRDQE
+570 IIDSYMEIREQE
-582 NPDDKKLKK
+582 NPDDKKIKK
-591 FIALYKVLQLSGL
+591 FIELYKLLQLSGL
-604 SEEENIDKADEF
+604 TEEEINEKANDLVINIG
-616 TMKIGVRIENDIKA
+616 TRIESDIEAGKQIKA
-630 KKQKREFGAKDRK
+630 FGKEDRK
-643 QLYELG
+643 NLYELEA
-649 VIPIDTVVF
+649 IPIDTVAL
-658 WGERQELM
+658 WADKGELI
-666 ELLKSKL
+666 ELLKSEF
-673 LVPKDVRKLCENG
+673 LVPKDLKKLYQQNSIILHDIQEIIQSQDVKLEQKIAIIN
-686 RIPMRDFEEM
+686 IVFP
-696 MESPDMT
+696 SPEDAEIREVLFGKIT
-703 IGQKLH
+703 ELDETVVPEKE
-709 LVNMVFSTHEV
+709 STHREV
-720 ADIRQGLM
+720 
-728 ARIKGLK
+728 K
-735 SVVNSDRV
+735 
-743 TGKRGQKGD
+743 QKHGD
-752 LKEQEGTMD
+752 TKPQYR
-761 KSNKDNRYIFDTA
+761 KHIFDTA
-774 ERYNAWIEADENV
+774 VRYNSWIQSDENV
-787 TMSLFDDGHV
+787 KMEILNDGHIAV
-797 AIELPNIK
+797 HLPNVK
-805 GGIVVLEQLW
+805 EGIVV
-815 KSKTVVE
+815 
-822 NEEKIEQLVDKYG
+822 IEQFYKLKTAKNGKKKMEDAWGVG
-835 ATGYVLTIE
+835 GFVLPE
-844 EYEKYKESFVS
+844 EDYQANKNRYITKDYRVNRQQLGDVVKELA
-855 PDNRIE
+855 P
-861 RSNLIKLIGILP
+861 K
-873 NLEEKG
+873 LEEKG
-879 IGRKLIHSKNKYTTD
+879 ISGNLYHFQNYPEV
-894 VQKLLGIPNDLAEAR
+894 VQKLIGIPKGLAKA
-909 TDSKRQQA
+909 
-917 LTKLKNSKTYTLE
+917 KTEQEREKAIRTLE
-930 EKARIIKMHKMWE
+930 DSEQYSAEEMEKIKKVSQAWLSVRESRRIYEK
-943 EIRHNR
+943 
-949 DIYRE
+949 

>member
-51 PISDILEYL
+51 SMSDILEYL

-86 QSSAKK
+86 QSRVKN

-100 DKEIEKDWNKT
+100 EKEIEEDWNKT
-111 RECVAEFCKEKD
+111 RDCVAEFCKEKD

-170 NAALLN
+170 NEALLN

-194 GLGNHILQTMV
+194 GLGNDILQTMV
-205 YNSSLKMQ
+205 YNSFLKMQ

-281 KKDGKIGVSICETCI
+281 KKDGKIGVSIYEACI
-296 GTNAQLIPYLEG
+296 GTSAQLIPYLEG
-308 FLGEYDSILS
+308 TLGEYDSILS

-325 IGDKTYTTAGTK
+325 IGDKTYTTAK
-337 QDMKKYIHGRYLS
+337 AKEDMKKYIHGRYLS
-350 GFSIEEQISIFLEN
+350 SFSIEEQIRIFLES
-364 GVQEIGM
+364 GIQKTGM
-371 HRSQLQYIQ
+371 HRNQLQYIQ
-380 QYIVTERGVRNLKEL
+380 QYIVTERGVKNLKEL
-395 NQMMDKQLL
+395 NQMMDIQLL

-432 ERQITPALIQNQIAS
+432 ERQITPASIQNQIAS

-471 EIYITGKTEE
+471 EIYVTGKTEE
-481 EILEEAKKLLQRP
+481 EILEEAKRLLQRP
-494 ESMKKKDDAKT
+494 ESTKKKNDAKT

-510 ANLLRFGAISEE
+510 ADLLRFGAISEE

-533 SVEDFVNQYQNDLIH
+533 SVEDFINQYQNDLIH
-548 INTIRTLKEE
+548 IDTIQKLKEE
-558 GVEFKGVDVEQQ
+558 GVEFKGIDVEKQ
-570 IMDNYMEIRDQE
+570 IIDSYMEIREQE

-591 FIALYKVLQLSGL
+591 FIELYKLLQLSGL
-604 SEEENIDKADEF
+604 TEEEINEKANDLVINIG
-616 TMKIGVRIENDIKA
+616 TRIESDIEAGKQIKA
-630 KKQKREFGAKDRK
+630 FGKEDRK
-643 QLYELG
+643 NLYELEA
-649 VIPIDTVVF
+649 IPIDTVAL
-658 WGERQELM
+658 WADKGELI
-666 ELLKSKL
+666 ELLKSEF
-673 LVPKDVRKLCENG
+673 LVPKDLRKLYQQNSIILHDIQEIIQSQDVKLEQKIAIIN
-686 RIPMRDFEEM
+686 IVFP
-696 MESPDMT
+696 SPKDAEIREALFGKIT
-703 IGQKLH
+703 ELDETVVPEKE
-709 LVNMVFSTHEV
+709 STHREV
-720 ADIRQGLM
+720 
-728 ARIKGLK
+728 K
-735 SVVNSDRV
+735 
-743 TGKRGQKGD
+743 QKHGD
-752 LKEQEGTMD
+752 TKP
-761 KSNKDNRYIFDTA
+761 KYRKHIFDTA
-774 ERYNAWIEADENV
+774 VRYNSWIQSDENV
-787 TMSLFDDGHV
+787 KMEILNDGHIAV
-797 AIELPNIK
+797 HLPNVK
-805 GGIVVLEQLW
+805 EGIVVVEQFYKL
-815 KSKTVVE
+815 KTAKNGKKKMEDAWGVGGFVLP
-822 NEEKIEQLVDKYG
+822 EEDYQANKDQFITKDYRVNRQQLGDIV
-835 ATGYVLTIE
+835 
-844 EYEKYKESFVS
+844 KELA
-855 PDNRIE
+855 P
-861 RSNLIKLIGILP
+861 K
-873 NLEEKG
+873 LEEKG
-879 IGRKLIHSKNKYTTD
+879 ISGNLYHFQNYPEV
-894 VQKLLGIPNDLAEAR
+894 VQKLIGIPKGLAKAKTEQEREKAIKMLG
-909 TDSKRQQA
+909 DSKQYSSEEMKKIKKVSQA
-917 LTKLKNSKTYTLE
+917 WLSVRE
-930 EKARIIKMHKMWE
+930 SRRICEK
-943 EIRHNR
+943 
-949 DIYRE
+949 

>member
-51 PISDILEYL
+51 SMSDILEYL

-73 VVNLNSYTQIKNF
+73 VVNLNSYTQIKNL

-92 HMGAFGFE
+92 HIGAFGFE
-100 DKEIEKDWNKT
+100 DKEIEEDWNKT
-111 RECVAEFCKEKD
+111 RDCVAEFCKEKD

-131 VGGRYST
+131 VSGRYST

-187 EEIFKVP
+187 EKIFKVP
-194 GLGNHILQTMV
+194 GLGNDILQTMV
-205 YNSSLKMQ
+205 YNSFLKMQ

-281 KKDGKIGVSICETCI
+281 KKDGKIGVSIYEACI

-308 FLGEYDSILS
+308 ALGEYDSILS

-325 IGDKTYTTAGTK
+325 IGDKTYTTAK
-337 QDMKKYIHGRYLS
+337 AKEDMKKYIHGRYLS
-350 GFSIEEQISIFLEN
+350 SFSIEEQIRIFLES
-364 GVQEIGM
+364 GIQKTGM
-371 HRSQLQYIQ
+371 HRNQLQYIQ
-380 QYIVTERGVRNLKEL
+380 QYIVTERGVKNLKEL
-395 NQMMDKQLL
+395 NQMMDIQLL

-432 ERQITPALIQNQIAS
+432 ERQITPASIQNQIAS

-471 EIYITGKTEE
+471 EIYVTGKTEE
-481 EILEEAKKLLQRP
+481 EILEEAKRLLQRP
-494 ESMKKKDDAKT
+494 ESTKKKNDAKT

-510 ANLLRFGAISEE
+510 ADLLRFGAISEE

-533 SVEDFVNQYQNDLIH
+533 SVEDFINQYQNDLIH
-548 INTIRTLKEE
+548 IDTIQKLKEE
-558 GVEFKGVDVEQQ
+558 GVEFKGVDVEKQ
-570 IMDNYMEIRDQE
+570 IIDSYMEIREQE

-591 FIALYKVLQLSGL
+591 FIELYKLLQLSGL
-604 SEEENIDKADEF
+604 TEEEINEKANDLVINIG
-616 TMKIGVRIENDIKA
+616 TRIESDIEAGKQIKA
-630 KKQKREFGAKDRK
+630 FGKEDRK
-643 QLYELG
+643 NLYELEA
-649 VIPIDTVVF
+649 IPIDTVAL
-658 WGERQELM
+658 WADKGELI
-666 ELLKSKL
+666 ELLKSEC
-673 LVPKDVRKLCENG
+673 LVPKDLKKLYQQNSIILHDIQEIIQSQDVKLEQKIAIIN
-686 RIPMRDFEEM
+686 IVFP
-696 MESPDMT
+696 SPKDAEIREALFGKIT
-703 IGQKLH
+703 ELDETVVPEKE
-709 LVNMVFSTHEV
+709 STHREV
-720 ADIRQGLM
+720 
-728 ARIKGLK
+728 K
-735 SVVNSDRV
+735 
-743 TGKRGQKGD
+743 QKHGD
-752 LKEQEGTMD
+752 TKP
-761 KSNKDNRYIFDTA
+761 KYRKHIFDTA
-774 ERYNAWIEADENV
+774 VRYNSWIQSDENV
-787 TMSLFDDGHV
+787 KMEILNDGHIAV
-797 AIELPNIK
+797 HLPNVK
-805 GGIVVLEQLW
+805 EGIVV
-815 KSKTVVE
+815 
-822 NEEKIEQLVDKYG
+822 IEQFYKLKTAKNGKKKMEDAWGVG
-835 ATGYVLTIE
+835 GFVLPE
-844 EYEKYKESFVS
+844 EDYQANKNRYITKDYRVNRQQLGDVVKELA
-855 PDNRIE
+855 P
-861 RSNLIKLIGILP
+861 K
-873 NLEEKG
+873 LEEKG
-879 IGRKLIHSKNKYTTD
+879 ISGNLYHFQNYPEV
-894 VQKLLGIPNDLAEAR
+894 VQKLIGIPKTLAKAKTEQEREKAIR
-909 TDSKRQQA
+909 MLGDSKQY
-917 LTKLKNSKTYTLE
+917 SSE
-930 EKARIIKMHKMWE
+930 EMKKIRDTSEAWQRVRESRKAYEK
-943 EIRHNR
+943 
-949 DIYRE
+949 

>member
-51 PISDILEYL
+51 SMSDILEYL

-86 QSSAKK
+86 QSRVKN

-100 DKEIEKDWNKT
+100 EKEIEEDWNKT
-111 RECVAEFCKEKD
+111 RDCVAEFCKEKD

-170 NAALLN
+170 NEALLN

-194 GLGNHILQTMV
+194 GLGNDILQTMV
-205 YNSSLKMQ
+205 YNSFLKMQ

-281 KKDGKIGVSICETCI
+281 KKDGKIGVSIYEACI

-308 FLGEYDSILS
+308 ALGEYDSILS

-325 IGDKTYTTAGTK
+325 IGDKTYTTAK
-337 QDMKKYIHGRYLS
+337 AKEDMKKYIHGRYLS
-350 GFSIEEQISIFLEN
+350 SFSIEEQIRIFLES
-364 GVQEIGM
+364 GIQKTGM
-371 HRSQLQYIQ
+371 HRNQLQYIQ
-380 QYIVTERGVRNLKEL
+380 QYIVTERGVKNLKEL
-395 NQMMDKQLL
+395 NQMMDIQLL

-432 ERQITPALIQNQIAS
+432 ERQITPASIQNQIAS

-471 EIYITGKTEE
+471 EIYVTGKTEE
-481 EILEEAKKLLQRP
+481 EILEEAKRLLQRP
-494 ESMKKKDDAKT
+494 ESTKKKNDAKT

-510 ANLLRFGAISEE
+510 ADLLRFGAISEE

-533 SVEDFVNQYQNDLIH
+533 SVEDFINQYQNDLIH
-548 INTIRTLKEE
+548 INTIRKLKEE

-570 IMDNYMEIRDQE
+570 IIDNYMEIRDQE

-604 SEEENIDKADEF
+604 AEEEINEKANDLVINVG
-616 TMKIGVRIENDIKA
+616 TRIESDIEA
-630 KKQKREFGAKDRK
+630 GKQIKPFGKEDRK
-643 QLYELG
+643 NLYELEA
-649 VIPIDTVVF
+649 IPIDTVVL
-658 WGERQELM
+658 WADKGELI
-666 ELLKSKL
+666 ELLKSEF
-673 LVPKDVRKLCENG
+673 LVPKDMRKLYQQNSIILHDIQEIIQSQDVKLEQKIAIIN
-686 RIPMRDFEEM
+686 IVFP
-696 MESPDMT
+696 SPKDAEIREALFGKIT
-703 IGQKLH
+703 ELDETVVPEKE
-709 LVNMVFSTHEV
+709 STHREV
-720 ADIRQGLM
+720 
-728 ARIKGLK
+728 K
-735 SVVNSDRV
+735 
-743 TGKRGQKGD
+743 QKHGD
-752 LKEQEGTMD
+752 TKP
-761 KSNKDNRYIFDTA
+761 KYRKHIFDTA
-774 ERYNAWIEADENV
+774 VRYNSWIQSDENV
-787 TMSLFDDGHV
+787 KMEILNDGHIAV
-797 AIELPNIK
+797 HLPNVK
-805 GGIVVLEQLW
+805 EGIVVVEQFYKL
-815 KSKTVVE
+815 KTAKNGKKKMEDAWGVGGFVLP
-822 NEEKIEQLVDKYG
+822 EEDYQANKDQFITKDYRVNRQQLGDIV
-835 ATGYVLTIE
+835 
-844 EYEKYKESFVS
+844 KELA
-855 PDNRIE
+855 P
-861 RSNLIKLIGILP
+861 K
-873 NLEEKG
+873 LEEKG
-879 IGRKLIHSKNKYTTD
+879 ISGNLYHFQNYPEV
-894 VQKLLGIPNDLAEAR
+894 VQKLIGIPKGLAKAKTEQEREKAIKMLG
-909 TDSKRQQA
+909 DSKQYSSEEMKKIKKVSQA
-917 LTKLKNSKTYTLE
+917 WLSVRE
-930 EKARIIKMHKMWE
+930 SRRICEK
-943 EIRHNR
+943 
-949 DIYRE
+949 

>member
-19 QMEFSDVPYILHKR
+19 QMEFSDVSYILHKR

-51 PISDILEYL
+51 SMSDILEYL

-86 QSSAKK
+86 QSRVKN

-100 DKEIEKDWNKT
+100 EKEIEEDWNKT
-111 RECVAEFCKEKD
+111 RDCVAEFCKEKD

-170 NAALLN
+170 NEALLN

-194 GLGNHILQTMV
+194 GLGNVILQTMV
-205 YNSSLKMQ
+205 YNSFLKMQ

-281 KKDGKIGVSICETCI
+281 KKDGKIGVSIYEACI

-308 FLGEYDSILS
+308 ALGEYDSILS

-325 IGDKTYTTAGTK
+325 IGDKTYTTAK
-337 QDMKKYIHGRYLS
+337 AKEDMKKYIHGRYLS
-350 GFSIEEQISIFLEN
+350 SFSIEEQIRIFLES
-364 GVQEIGM
+364 GIQKTGM
-371 HRSQLQYIQ
+371 HRNQLQYIQ
-380 QYIVTERGVRNLKEL
+380 QYIVTERGVKNLKEL
-395 NQMMDKQLL
+395 NQMMDIQLL

-432 ERQITPALIQNQIAS
+432 ERQITPASIQNQIAS

-471 EIYITGKTEE
+471 EIYVTGKTEE
-481 EILEEAKKLLQRP
+481 EILEEAKRLLQRP
-494 ESMKKKDDAKT
+494 ESTKKKNDAKT

-510 ANLLRFGAISEE
+510 ADLLRFGAISEE

-533 SVEDFVNQYQNDLIH
+533 SVEDFINQYQNDLIH
-548 INTIRTLKEE
+548 IDTIQKLKEE
-558 GVEFKGVDVEQQ
+558 GVEFKGIDVEKQ
-570 IMDNYMEIRDQE
+570 IIDSYMEIREQE

-591 FIALYKVLQLSGL
+591 FIELYKLLQLSGL
-604 SEEENIDKADEF
+604 TEEEINEKANDLVINIG
-616 TMKIGVRIENDIKA
+616 TRIESDIEAGKQIKA
-630 KKQKREFGAKDRK
+630 FGKEDRK
-643 QLYELG
+643 NLYELEA
-649 VIPIDTVVF
+649 IPIDTVAL
-658 WGERQELM
+658 WADKGELI
-666 ELLKSKL
+666 ELLKSEF
-673 LVPKDVRKLCENG
+673 LVPKDLRKLYQQNSIILHDIQEIIQSQDVKLEQKIAIIN
-686 RIPMRDFEEM
+686 IVFP
-696 MESPDMT
+696 SPKDAEIREALFGKIT
-703 IGQKLH
+703 ELDETVVPEKE
-709 LVNMVFSTHEV
+709 STHREV
-720 ADIRQGLM
+720 
-728 ARIKGLK
+728 K
-735 SVVNSDRV
+735 
-743 TGKRGQKGD
+743 QKHGD
-752 LKEQEGTMD
+752 TKP
-761 KSNKDNRYIFDTA
+761 KYRKHIFDTA
-774 ERYNAWIEADENV
+774 VRYNSWIQSDENV
-787 TMSLFDDGHV
+787 KMEILNDGHIAV
-797 AIELPNIK
+797 HLPNVK
-805 GGIVVLEQLW
+805 EGIVVVEQFYKL
-815 KSKTVVE
+815 KTAKNGKKKMEDAWGVGGFVLP
-822 NEEKIEQLVDKYG
+822 EEDYQANKDQFITKDYRVNRQQLGDIV
-835 ATGYVLTIE
+835 
-844 EYEKYKESFVS
+844 KELA
-855 PDNRIE
+855 P
-861 RSNLIKLIGILP
+861 K
-873 NLEEKG
+873 LEEKG
-879 IGRKLIHSKNKYTTD
+879 ISGNLYHFQNYPEV
-894 VQKLLGIPNDLAEAR
+894 VQKLIGIPKGLAKAKTEQEREKAIKMLG
-909 TDSKRQQA
+909 DSKQYSSEEMKKIKKVSQA
-917 LTKLKNSKTYTLE
+917 WLSVRE
-930 EKARIIKMHKMWE
+930 SRRICEK
-943 EIRHNR
+943 
-949 DIYRE
+949 

>member
-51 PISDILEYL
+51 SMSDILEYL

-86 QSSAKK
+86 QSRVKN

-100 DKEIEKDWNKT
+100 EKEIEEDWNKT
-111 RECVAEFCKEKD
+111 RDCVAEFCKEKD

-170 NAALLN
+170 NEALLN

-194 GLGNHILQTMV
+194 GLGNDILQTMV
-205 YNSSLKMQ
+205 YNSFLKMQ

-266 DIIKQIENADIIYYT
+266 DIIKQIENAGIIYYT
-281 KKDGKIGVSICETCI
+281 KKDGKIGVSIYEACM

-308 FLGEYDSILS
+308 ALGEYDSILS

-325 IGDKTYTTAGTK
+325 IGDKTYTTAK
-337 QDMKKYIHGRYLS
+337 AKEDMKKYIHGRYLS
-350 GFSIEEQISIFLEN
+350 SFSIEEQIRIFLES
-364 GVQEIGM
+364 GIQKTGM
-371 HRSQLQYIQ
+371 HRNQLQYIQ
-380 QYIVTERGVRNLKEL
+380 QYIVTERGVKNLKEL
-395 NQMMDKQLL
+395 NQMMDIQLL

-432 ERQITPALIQNQIAS
+432 ERQITPASIQNQIAS

-471 EIYITGKTEE
+471 EIYVTGKTEE
-481 EILEEAKKLLQRP
+481 EILEEAKRLLQRP
-494 ESMKKKDDAKT
+494 ESMKKKNDAKT

-510 ANLLRFGAISEE
+510 ADLLRFGAISEE

-533 SVEDFVNQYQNDLIH
+533 SVEDFINQYQNDLIH
-548 INTIRTLKEE
+548 IDTIQKLKEE
-558 GVEFKGVDVEQQ
+558 GVEFKGIDVEKQ
-570 IMDNYMEIRDQE
+570 IIDSYMEIREQE

-591 FIALYKVLQLSGL
+591 FIQLYKLLQLSGL
-604 SEEENIDKADEF
+604 TEEEINEKANDLVINIG
-616 TMKIGVRIENDIKA
+616 TRIESDIEAGKQIKA
-630 KKQKREFGAKDRK
+630 FGKEDRK
-643 QLYELG
+643 NLYELEA
-649 VIPIDTVVF
+649 IPIDTVAL
-658 WGERQELM
+658 WADKGELI
-666 ELLKSKL
+666 ELLKSEF
-673 LVPKDVRKLCENG
+673 LVPKDLRKLYQQNSIILHDIQEIIQSQDVKLEQKIAIIN
-686 RIPMRDFEEM
+686 IVFP
-696 MESPDMT
+696 SPKDAEIREALFGKIT
-703 IGQKLH
+703 ELDETVVPEKE
-709 LVNMVFSTHEV
+709 STHREV
-720 ADIRQGLM
+720 
-728 ARIKGLK
+728 K
-735 SVVNSDRV
+735 
-743 TGKRGQKGD
+743 QKHGD
-752 LKEQEGTMD
+752 TKP
-761 KSNKDNRYIFDTA
+761 KYRKHIFDTA
-774 ERYNAWIEADENV
+774 VRYNSWIQSDENV
-787 TMSLFDDGHV
+787 KMEILNDGHIAV
-797 AIELPNIK
+797 HLPNVK
-805 GGIVVLEQLW
+805 EGIVV
-815 KSKTVVE
+815 
-822 NEEKIEQLVDKYG
+822 IEQFYKLKTAKNGKKKMEDAWGVG
-835 ATGYVLTIE
+835 GFVLPE
-844 EYEKYKESFVS
+844 EDYQANKNRYITKDYRVNRQQLGDVVKELA
-855 PDNRIE
+855 P
-861 RSNLIKLIGILP
+861 K
-873 NLEEKG
+873 LEEKG
-879 IGRKLIHSKNKYTTD
+879 ISGNLYHFQNYPEV
-894 VQKLLGIPNDLAEAR
+894 VQKLIGIPKTLAKAKTEQEREKAIR
-909 TDSKRQQA
+909 MLGDSKQYSSEEMKKIKKVSQA
-917 LTKLKNSKTYTLE
+917 WLSVRE
-930 EKARIIKMHKMWE
+930 SRRICEK
-943 EIRHNR
+943 
-949 DIYRE
+949 

>member
-51 PISDILEYL
+51 SMSDILEYL

-86 QSSAKK
+86 QSRVKN

-100 DKEIEKDWNKT
+100 EKEIEEDWNKT
-111 RECVAEFCKEKD
+111 RDCVAEFCKEKD

-170 NAALLN
+170 NEALLN

-194 GLGNHILQTMV
+194 GLGNDILQTMV
-205 YNSSLKMQ
+205 YNSFLKMQ

-281 KKDGKIGVSICETCI
+281 KKDGKIGVSIYEACI

-308 FLGEYDSILS
+308 ALGEYDSILS

-325 IGDKTYTTAGTK
+325 IGDKTYTTAK
-337 QDMKKYIHGRYLS
+337 AKEDMKKYIHGRYLS
-350 GFSIEEQISIFLEN
+350 SFSIEEQIRIFLES
-364 GVQEIGM
+364 GIQKTGM
-371 HRSQLQYIQ
+371 HRNQLQYIQ
-380 QYIVTERGVRNLKEL
+380 QYIVTERGVKNLKEL
-395 NQMMDKQLL
+395 NQMMDIQLL

-432 ERQITPALIQNQIAS
+432 ERQITPASIQNQIAS

-471 EIYITGKTEE
+471 EIYVTGKTEE
-481 EILEEAKKLLQRP
+481 EILEEAKRLLQRP
-494 ESMKKKDDAKT
+494 ESTKKKNDAKT

-510 ANLLRFGAISEE
+510 ADLLRFGAISEE

-533 SVEDFVNQYQNDLIH
+533 SVEDFINQYQNDLIH
-548 INTIRTLKEE
+548 IDTIQKLKEE
-558 GVEFKGVDVEQQ
+558 GVEFKGIDVEKQ
-570 IMDNYMEIRDQE
+570 IIDSYMEIREQE

-591 FIALYKVLQLSGL
+591 FIELYKLLQLSGL
-604 SEEENIDKADEF
+604 TEEEINEKANDLVINIG
-616 TMKIGVRIENDIKA
+616 TRIESDIEAGKQIKA
-630 KKQKREFGAKDRK
+630 FGKEDRK
-643 QLYELG
+643 NLYELEA
-649 VIPIDTVVF
+649 IPIDTVAL
-658 WGERQELM
+658 WADKGELI
-666 ELLKSKL
+666 ELLKSEF
-673 LVPKDVRKLCENG
+673 LVPKDLRKLYQQNSIILHDIQEIIQSQDVKLEQKIAIIN
-686 RIPMRDFEEM
+686 IVFP
-696 MESPDMT
+696 SPKDAEIREALFGKIT
-703 IGQKLH
+703 ELDETVVPEKE
-709 LVNMVFSTHEV
+709 STHREV
-720 ADIRQGLM
+720 
-728 ARIKGLK
+728 K
-735 SVVNSDRV
+735 
-743 TGKRGQKGD
+743 QKHGD
-752 LKEQEGTMD
+752 TKP
-761 KSNKDNRYIFDTA
+761 KYRKHIFDTA
-774 ERYNAWIEADENV
+774 VRYNSWIQSDENV
-787 TMSLFDDGHV
+787 KMEILNDGHIAV
-797 AIELPNIK
+797 HLPNVK
-805 GGIVVLEQLW
+805 EGIVVVEQFYKL
-815 KSKTVVE
+815 KTAKNGKKKMEDAWGVGGFVLP
-822 NEEKIEQLVDKYG
+822 EEDYQANKDQFITKDYRVNRQQLGDIV
-835 ATGYVLTIE
+835 
-844 EYEKYKESFVS
+844 KELA
-855 PDNRIE
+855 P
-861 RSNLIKLIGILP
+861 K
-873 NLEEKG
+873 LEEKG
-879 IGRKLIHSKNKYTTD
+879 ISGNLYHFQNYPEV
-894 VQKLLGIPNDLAEAR
+894 VQKLIGIPKGLAKAKTEQEREKAIKMLG
-909 TDSKRQQA
+909 DSKQY
-917 LTKLKNSKTYTLE
+917 SSE
-930 EKARIIKMHKMWE
+930 EMKKIRDTSEAWQRVRESRKAYEK
-943 EIRHNR
+943 
-949 DIYRE
+949 

>member
-51 PISDILEYL
+51 SMSDILEYL

-86 QSSAKK
+86 QSRVKN

-100 DKEIEKDWNKT
+100 EKEIEEDWNKT
-111 RECVAEFCKEKD
+111 RDCVAEFCKEKD

-170 NAALLN
+170 NEALLN

-194 GLGNHILQTMV
+194 GLGNDILQTMV
-205 YNSSLKMQ
+205 YNSFLKMQ

-281 KKDGKIGVSICETCI
+281 KKDGKIGVSIYEACI

-308 FLGEYDSILS
+308 ALGEYDSILS

-325 IGDKTYTTAGTK
+325 IGDKTYTTAK
-337 QDMKKYIHGRYLS
+337 AKEDMKKYIHGRYLS
-350 GFSIEEQISIFLEN
+350 SFSIEEQIRIFLES
-364 GVQEIGM
+364 GIQKTGM
-371 HRSQLQYIQ
+371 HRNQLQYIQ
-380 QYIVTERGVRNLKEL
+380 QYIVTERGVKNLKEL
-395 NQMMDKQLL
+395 NQMMDIQLL

-432 ERQITPALIQNQIAS
+432 ERQITPASIQNQIAS

-471 EIYITGKTEE
+471 EIYVTGKTEE
-481 EILEEAKKLLQRP
+481 EILEEAKRLLQRP
-494 ESMKKKDDAKT
+494 ESMKKKNDAKT

-510 ANLLRFGAISEE
+510 ADLLRFGAISEE

-533 SVEDFVNQYQNDLIH
+533 SVEDFINQYQNDLIH
-548 INTIRTLKEE
+548 IDTIQKLKEE
-558 GVEFKGVDVEQQ
+558 GVEFKGIDVEKQ
-570 IMDNYMEIRDQE
+570 IIDSYMEIREQE

-591 FIALYKVLQLSGL
+591 FIELYKLLQLSGL
-604 SEEENIDKADEF
+604 TEEEINEKANDLVINIG
-616 TMKIGVRIENDIKA
+616 TRIESDIEAGKQIKA
-630 KKQKREFGAKDRK
+630 FGKEDRK
-643 QLYELG
+643 NLYELEA
-649 VIPIDTVVF
+649 IPIDTVAL
-658 WGERQELM
+658 WADKGELI
-666 ELLKSKL
+666 ELLKSEF
-673 LVPKDVRKLCENG
+673 LVPKDLRKLYQQNSIILHDIQEIIQSQDVKLEQKIAIIN
-686 RIPMRDFEEM
+686 IVFP
-696 MESPDMT
+696 SPKDAEIREALFGKIT
-703 IGQKLH
+703 ELDETVVPEKE
-709 LVNMVFSTHEV
+709 STHREV
-720 ADIRQGLM
+720 
-728 ARIKGLK
+728 K
-735 SVVNSDRV
+735 
-743 TGKRGQKGD
+743 QKHGD
-752 LKEQEGTMD
+752 TKP
-761 KSNKDNRYIFDTA
+761 KYRKHIFDTA
-774 ERYNAWIEADENV
+774 VRYNSWIQSDENV
-787 TMSLFDDGHV
+787 KMEILNDGHIAV
-797 AIELPNIK
+797 HLPNVK
-805 GGIVVLEQLW
+805 EGIVVVEQFYKL
-815 KSKTVVE
+815 KTAKNGKKKMEDAWGVGGFVLPEEDYQANKDQFITKDYRVNRQQLGDVV
-822 NEEKIEQLVDKYG
+822 
-835 ATGYVLTIE
+835 
-844 EYEKYKESFVS
+844 KELA
-855 PDNRIE
+855 P
-861 RSNLIKLIGILP
+861 K
-873 NLEEKG
+873 LEEKG
-879 IGRKLIHSKNKYTTD
+879 ISGNLYHFQNYPEV
-894 VQKLLGIPNDLAEAR
+894 VQKLIGIPKTLAKAKTEQEREKAIR
-909 TDSKRQQA
+909 MLGDSKQY
-917 LTKLKNSKTYTLE
+917 SSE
-930 EKARIIKMHKMWE
+930 EMKKIRDTSEAWQRVRESRKAYEK
-943 EIRHNR
+943 
-949 DIYRE
+949 

>member
-51 PISDILEYL
+51 SMSDILEYL

-86 QSSAKK
+86 QSRVKN

-100 DKEIEKDWNKT
+100 EKEIEEDWNKT
-111 RECVAEFCKEKD
+111 RDCVAEFCKEKD

-170 NAALLN
+170 NEALLN

-194 GLGNHILQTMV
+194 GLGNDILQTMV
-205 YNSSLKMQ
+205 YNSFLKMQ

-266 DIIKQIENADIIYYT
+266 DIIKQIENADIIYCT

-471 EIYITGKTEE
+471 EIYVTGKTEQ
-481 EILEEAKKLLQRP
+481 EILEEAKRLLQRP
-494 ESMKKKDDAKT
+494 ESMKKKNDAKT

-510 ANLLRFGAISEE
+510 ADLLRFGAISEE

-533 SVEDFVNQYQNDLIH
+533 SVEDFINQYQNDLIH
-548 INTIRTLKEE
+548 IDTIQKLKEE
-558 GVEFKGVDVEQQ
+558 GVEFKGVDVEKQ
-570 IMDNYMEIRDQE
+570 IIDSYMEIREQE

-591 FIALYKVLQLSGL
+591 FIELYKLLQLSGL
-604 SEEENIDKADEF
+604 TEEEINEKANDLVINIG
-616 TMKIGVRIENDIKA
+616 TRIESDIEAGKQIKA
-630 KKQKREFGAKDRK
+630 FGKEDRK
-643 QLYELG
+643 NLYELEA
-649 VIPIDTVVF
+649 IPIDTVAL
-658 WGERQELM
+658 WADKGELI
-666 ELLKSKL
+666 ELLKSEF
-673 LVPKDVRKLCENG
+673 LVPKDLKKLYQQNSIILHDIQEIIQSQDVKLEQKIAIIN
-686 RIPMRDFEEM
+686 IVFP
-696 MESPDMT
+696 SPEDAEIREALFGKIT
-703 IGQKLH
+703 ELDETVVPEKE
-709 LVNMVFSTHEV
+709 STHREV
-720 ADIRQGLM
+720 
-728 ARIKGLK
+728 K
-735 SVVNSDRV
+735 
-743 TGKRGQKGD
+743 QKHGD
-752 LKEQEGTMD
+752 TKPQYR
-761 KSNKDNRYIFDTA
+761 KHIFDTA
-774 ERYNAWIEADENV
+774 VRYNSWIQSDENV
-787 TMSLFDDGHV
+787 KMEILNDGHIAV
-797 AIELPNIK
+797 HLPNVK
-805 GGIVVLEQLW
+805 EGIVV
-815 KSKTVVE
+815 
-822 NEEKIEQLVDKYG
+822 IEQFYKLKTAKNGKKKMEDAWGVG
-835 ATGYVLTIE
+835 GFVLPE
-844 EYEKYKESFVS
+844 EDYQANKNQFITKDYRVNRQQLGNVVKELA
-855 PDNRIE
+855 P
-861 RSNLIKLIGILP
+861 K
-873 NLEEKG
+873 LEEKG
-879 IGRKLIHSKNKYTTD
+879 ISGNLYHFQNYPEVVQRLI
-894 VQKLLGIPNDLAEAR
+894 GIPKGLAKAKTEQEREKAIR
-909 TDSKRQQA
+909 MLGDSKQY
-917 LTKLKNSKTYTLE
+917 SSE
-930 EKARIIKMHKMWE
+930 EMKRIEKVSEAWQRVRESRKAYEK
-943 EIRHNR
+943 
-949 DIYRE
+949 

>member
-51 PISDILEYL
+51 SMSDILEYL

-86 QSSAKK
+86 QSRVKN

-100 DKEIEKDWNKT
+100 EKEIEEDWNKT
-111 RECVAEFCKEKD
+111 RDCVAEFCKEKD

-170 NAALLN
+170 NEALLN

-194 GLGNHILQTMV
+194 GLGNDILQTMV
-205 YNSSLKMQ
+205 YNSFLKMQ

-281 KKDGKIGVSICETCI
+281 KKDGKIGVSIYEACI

-308 FLGEYDSILS
+308 ALGEYDSILS

-325 IGDKTYTTAGTK
+325 IGDKTYTTAK
-337 QDMKKYIHGRYLS
+337 AKEDMKKYIHGRYLS
-350 GFSIEEQISIFLEN
+350 AFSIEEQIKIFLKS
-364 GVQEIGM
+364 GIQEIGM

-380 QYIVTERGVRNLKEL
+380 QYIVTERGIKNLEEL
-395 NQMMDKQLL
+395 NQMMDIQLL

-432 ERQITPALIQNQIAS
+432 ERQITPASIQNQIAS

-481 EILEEAKKLLQRP
+481 EILEEAKRLLQRP
-494 ESMKKKDDAKT
+494 ESTKKKNDAKT

-510 ANLLRFGAISEE
+510 ADLLRFGAISEE

-533 SVEDFVNQYQNDLIH
+533 SVEDFINQYQNDLIH
-548 INTIRTLKEE
+548 IDTIQKLKEE
-558 GVEFKGVDVEQQ
+558 GVEFKGVDVEKQ
-570 IMDNYMEIRDQE
+570 IIDSYMEIREQE

-591 FIALYKVLQLSGL
+591 FIELYKLLQLSGL
-604 SEEENIDKADEF
+604 TEEEINEKANDLVINIG
-616 TMKIGVRIENDIKA
+616 TRIESDIEAGKQIKA
-630 KKQKREFGAKDRK
+630 FGKEDRK
-643 QLYELG
+643 NLYELEA
-649 VIPIDTVVF
+649 IPIDTVAL
-658 WGERQELM
+658 WADKGELI
-666 ELLKSKL
+666 ELLKSEF
-673 LVPKDVRKLCENG
+673 LVPKDLKKLYQQNSIILHDIQEIIQSQDVKLEQKIAIIN
-686 RIPMRDFEEM
+686 IVFP
-696 MESPDMT
+696 SPKDAEIREALFGKIT
-703 IGQKLH
+703 ELDETVVPEKE
-709 LVNMVFSTHEV
+709 STHREV
-720 ADIRQGLM
+720 
-728 ARIKGLK
+728 K
-735 SVVNSDRV
+735 
-743 TGKRGQKGD
+743 QKHGD
-752 LKEQEGTMD
+752 TKP
-761 KSNKDNRYIFDTA
+761 KYRKHIFDTA
-774 ERYNAWIEADENV
+774 VRYNSWIQSDENV
-787 TMSLFDDGHV
+787 KMEILNDGHIAV
-797 AIELPNIK
+797 HLPNVK
-805 GGIVVLEQLW
+805 EGIVVVEQFYKL
-815 KSKTVVE
+815 KTAKNGKKKMEDAWGVGGFVLP
-822 NEEKIEQLVDKYG
+822 EEDYQANKDQFITKDYRVNRQQLGDIV
-835 ATGYVLTIE
+835 
-844 EYEKYKESFVS
+844 KELA
-855 PDNRIE
+855 P
-861 RSNLIKLIGILP
+861 K
-873 NLEEKG
+873 LEEKG
-879 IGRKLIHSKNKYTTD
+879 ISGNLYHFQNYPEV
-894 VQKLLGIPNDLAEAR
+894 VQKLIGIPKTLAKAKTEQEREKAIR
-909 TDSKRQQA
+909 MLGDSKQYSSEEMKKIKKVSQA
-917 LTKLKNSKTYTLE
+917 WLSVRE
-930 EKARIIKMHKMWE
+930 SRRIS
-943 EIRHNR
+943 
-949 DIYRE
+949 

>member
-51 PISDILEYL
+51 SMSDILEYL

-86 QSSAKK
+86 QSRVKN

-100 DKEIEKDWNKT
+100 EKEIEEDWNKT
-111 RECVAEFCKEKD
+111 RDCVAEFCKEKD

-170 NAALLN
+170 NEALLN

-194 GLGNHILQTMV
+194 GLGNDILQTMV
-205 YNSSLKMQ
+205 YNSFLKMQ

-281 KKDGKIGVSICETCI
+281 KKDGKIGVSIYEACI

-308 FLGEYDSILS
+308 TLGEYDSILS

-325 IGDKTYTTAGTK
+325 IGDKTYTTAK
-337 QDMKKYIHGRYLS
+337 AKEDMKKYIHGRYLS
-350 GFSIEEQISIFLEN
+350 SFSIEEQIRIFLES
-364 GVQEIGM
+364 GIQKTGM
-371 HRSQLQYIQ
+371 HRNQLQYIQ
-380 QYIVTERGVRNLKEL
+380 QYIVTERGVKNLKEL
-395 NQMMDKQLL
+395 NQMMDIQLL

-432 ERQITPALIQNQIAS
+432 ERQITPASIQNQIAS

-471 EIYITGKTEE
+471 EIYVTGKTEE
-481 EILEEAKKLLQRP
+481 EILEEAKRLLQRP
-494 ESMKKKDDAKT
+494 ESMKKKNDAKT

-510 ANLLRFGAISEE
+510 ADLLRFGAISEE

-533 SVEDFVNQYQNDLIH
+533 SVEDFINQYQNDLIH
-548 INTIRTLKEE
+548 IDTIQKLKEE
-558 GVEFKGVDVEQQ
+558 GVEFKGVDVEKQ
-570 IMDNYMEIRDQE
+570 IIDSYMEIREQE

-591 FIALYKVLQLSGL
+591 FIELYKLLQLSGL
-604 SEEENIDKADEF
+604 TEEEINEKANDLVINIG
-616 TMKIGVRIENDIKA
+616 TRIESDIEAGKQIKA
-630 KKQKREFGAKDRK
+630 FGKEDRK
-643 QLYELG
+643 NLYELEA
-649 VIPIDTVVF
+649 IPIDTVAL
-658 WGERQELM
+658 WADKGELI
-666 ELLKSKL
+666 ELLKSEF
-673 LVPKDVRKLCENG
+673 LVPKDLRKLYQQNS
-686 RIPMRDFEEM
+686 I
-696 MESPDMT
+696 
-703 IGQKLH
+703 ILH
-709 LVNMVFSTHEV
+709 
-720 ADIRQGLM
+720 DI
-728 ARIKGLK
+728 
-735 SVVNSDRV
+735 
-743 TGKRGQKGD
+743 
-752 LKEQEGTMD
+752 QEIIQSQD
-761 KSNKDNRYIFDTA
+761 VK
-774 ERYNAWIEADENV
+774 
-787 TMSLFDDGHV
+787 
-797 AIELPNIK
+797 
-805 GGIVVLEQLW
+805 LEQ
-815 KSKTVVE
+815 
-822 NEEKIEQLVDKYG
+822 KIAIINIV
-835 ATGYVLTIE
+835 
-844 EYEKYKESFVS
+844 FPS
-855 PDNRIE
+855 PKD
-861 RSNLIKLIGILP
+861 
-873 NLEEKG
+873 
-879 IGRKLIHSKNKYTTD
+879 
-894 VQKLLGIPNDLAEAR
+894 A
-909 TDSKRQQA
+909 
-917 LTKLKNSKTYTLE
+917 
-930 EKARIIKMHKMWE
+930 
-943 EIRHNR
+943 EIREALFGK
-949 DIYRE
+949 IT

>member
-86 QSSAKK
+86 QSRVKN

-100 DKEIEKDWNKT
+100 EKEIEEDWNKT
-111 RECVAEFCKEKD
+111 RDCVAEFCKEKD

-471 EIYITGKTEE
+471 EIYVTGKTEE
-481 EILEEAKKLLQRP
+481 EILEEAKRLLQRP
-494 ESMKKKDDAKT
+494 ESTKKKNDAKT

-510 ANLLRFGAISEE
+510 ADLLRFGAISEE

-591 FIALYKVLQLSGL
+591 FIALYKVLQLSEL
-604 SEEENIDKADEF
+604 SEEEINEKANDLVINVG
-616 TMKIGVRIENDIKA
+616 TRIESDIEA
-630 KKQKREFGAKDRK
+630 GKQIKPFGKEDRK
-643 QLYELG
+643 NLYELE
-649 VIPIDTVVF
+649 VIPIDTVVL
-658 WGERQELM
+658 WADKGELI
-666 ELLKSKL
+666 ELLKSEC
-673 LVPKDVRKLCENG
+673 LVPKDLKKLYQQKSIILHDIQEIIQSQDVKLEQKIAIINIVFPSPEDANI
-686 RIPMRDFEEM
+686 REELFGKIT
-696 MESPDMT
+696 ELDETVVPE
-703 IGQKLH
+703 KE
-709 LVNMVFSTHEV
+709 STHREV
-720 ADIRQGLM
+720 
-728 ARIKGLK
+728 K
-735 SVVNSDRV
+735 
-743 TGKRGQKGD
+743 QKHG
-752 LKEQEGTMD
+752 GT
-761 KSNKDNRYIFDTA
+761 KPQYHKYIFDTA
-774 ERYNAWIEADENV
+774 VRYNSWIQSDENV
-787 TMSLFDDGHV
+787 KMEILNDGHIAV
-797 AIELPNIK
+797 HLPNIRE
-805 GGIVVLEQLW
+805 GIVVVEQFYKL
-815 KSKTVVE
+815 KTGKNGKKKMDDAWGVGGFVLPEEDYQANKDQFITKDYRVDRQQLGNVV
-822 NEEKIEQLVDKYG
+822 
-835 ATGYVLTIE
+835 
-844 EYEKYKESFVS
+844 KELA
-855 PDNRIE
+855 P
-861 RSNLIKLIGILP
+861 K
-873 NLEEKG
+873 LEEKG
-879 IGRKLIHSKNKYTTD
+879 ISGNLYHFQNYPEV
-894 VQKLLGIPNDLAEAR
+894 VQKLIGIPKGLAKAKTEQEREKAIR
-909 TDSKRQQA
+909 MLGDSKQYSAEEMERIKKVSQA
-917 LTKLKNSKTYTLE
+917 WLSVRESRKAY
-930 EKARIIKMHKMWE
+930 EK
-943 EIRHNR
+943 
-949 DIYRE
+949 

>member
-38 ITQRFGTIDNTAI
+38 KTQRFGTIDNTAI
-51 PISDILEYL
+51 SMSDILEYL

-86 QSSAKK
+86 QSRVKN

-100 DKEIEKDWNKT
+100 EKEIEEDWNKT
-111 RECVAEFCKEKD
+111 RDCVAEFCKEKD

-170 NAALLN
+170 NEALLN

-194 GLGNHILQTMV
+194 GLGNDILQTMV
-205 YNSSLKMQ
+205 YNSFLKMQ

-281 KKDGKIGVSICETCI
+281 KKDGKIGVSIYEACI

-308 FLGEYDSILS
+308 ALGEYDSILS

-325 IGDKTYTTAGTK
+325 IGDKTYTTAK
-337 QDMKKYIHGRYLS
+337 AKEDMKKYIHGRYLS
-350 GFSIEEQISIFLEN
+350 SFSIEEQIRIFLES
-364 GVQEIGM
+364 GIQKTGM
-371 HRSQLQYIQ
+371 HRNQLQYIQ
-380 QYIVTERGVRNLKEL
+380 QYIVTERGVKNLKEL
-395 NQMMDKQLL
+395 NQMMDIQLL

-432 ERQITPALIQNQIAS
+432 ERQITPASIQNQIAS

-471 EIYITGKTEE
+471 EIYVTGKTEE
-481 EILEEAKKLLQRP
+481 EILEEAKRLLQRP
-494 ESMKKKDDAKT
+494 ESMKKKNDAKT

-510 ANLLRFGAISEE
+510 ADLLRFGAISEE

-533 SVEDFVNQYQNDLIH
+533 SVEEFINQYQNDLIH
-548 INTIRTLKEE
+548 IDTIQKLKEE
-558 GVEFKGVDVEQQ
+558 GVEFKGLDVEKQ
-570 IMDNYMEIRDQE
+570 IIDSYMEIREQE

-591 FIALYKVLQLSGL
+591 FIELYKLLQLSGL
-604 SEEENIDKADEF
+604 TEEEINEKANDLVINIG
-616 TMKIGVRIENDIKA
+616 TRIESDIEAGKQIKA
-630 KKQKREFGAKDRK
+630 FGKEDRK
-643 QLYELG
+643 NLYELEA
-649 VIPIDTVVF
+649 IPIDTVAL
-658 WGERQELM
+658 WADKGELI
-666 ELLKSKL
+666 ELLKSEF
-673 LVPKDVRKLCENG
+673 LVPKDLKKLYQQNSIILHDIQEIIQSEDVKLEQKIAIIN
-686 RIPMRDFEEM
+686 IVFP
-696 MESPDMT
+696 SPEDAEIREVLFGKIT
-703 IGQKLH
+703 ELDETVVPEKE
-709 LVNMVFSTHEV
+709 STHREV
-720 ADIRQGLM
+720 
-728 ARIKGLK
+728 K
-735 SVVNSDRV
+735 
-743 TGKRGQKGD
+743 QKHGD
-752 LKEQEGTMD
+752 TKPQYR
-761 KSNKDNRYIFDTA
+761 KHIFDTA
-774 ERYNAWIEADENV
+774 VRYNSWIQSDENV
-787 TMSLFDDGHV
+787 KMEILNDGHIAV
-797 AIELPNIK
+797 HLPNVKDGLVVTEQFYKLKTAKNGKKKMEDAWGVGGFVLPEEDYQANKDQFITKDHRVNRQLLGEIVKALAPKLEAK
-805 GGIVVLEQLW
+805 GISGNLHHRQNYPE
-815 KSKTVVE
+815 
-822 NEEKIEQLVDKYG
+822 LVQ
-835 ATGYVLTIE
+835 
-844 EYEKYKESFVS
+844 
-855 PDNRIE
+855 
-861 RSNLIKLIGILP
+861 KLIGMPVGLAKAKT
-873 NLEEKG
+873 EED
-879 IGRKLIHSKNKYTTD
+879 R
-894 VQKLLGIPNDLAEAR
+894 QKAIKTLKDSEQYSAEEMER
-909 TDSKRQQA
+909 IEKVSQA
-917 LTKLKNSKTYTLE
+917 WQKVRESRRIY
-930 EKARIIKMHKMWE
+930 EK
-943 EIRHNR
+943 
-949 DIYRE
+949 

>member
-51 PISDILEYL
+51 SMSDILEYL

-86 QSSAKK
+86 QSRVKN

-100 DKEIEKDWNKT
+100 EKEIEEDWNKT
-111 RECVAEFCKEKD
+111 RDCVAEFCKEKD

-170 NAALLN
+170 NEALLN

-194 GLGNHILQTMV
+194 GLGNDILQTMV
-205 YNSSLKMQ
+205 YNSFLKMQ

-281 KKDGKIGVSICETCI
+281 KKDGKIGVSIYEACI

-308 FLGEYDSILS
+308 ALGEYDSILS

-325 IGDKTYTTAGTK
+325 IGDKTYTTAK
-337 QDMKKYIHGRYLS
+337 AKEDMKKYIHGRYLS
-350 GFSIEEQISIFLEN
+350 SFSIEEQIRIFLES
-364 GVQEIGM
+364 GIQKTGM
-371 HRSQLQYIQ
+371 HRNQLQYIQ
-380 QYIVTERGVRNLKEL
+380 QYIVTERGVKNLKEL
-395 NQMMDKQLL
+395 NQMMDIQLL

-432 ERQITPALIQNQIAS
+432 ERQITPASIQNQIAS

-471 EIYITGKTEE
+471 EIYVTGKTEE
-481 EILEEAKKLLQRP
+481 EILEEAKRLLQRP
-494 ESMKKKDDAKT
+494 ESTKKKNDAKT

-510 ANLLRFGAISEE
+510 ADLLRFGAISEE

-533 SVEDFVNQYQNDLIH
+533 SVEDFINQYQNDLIH
-548 INTIRTLKEE
+548 IDTIQKLKEE
-558 GVEFKGVDVEQQ
+558 GVEFKGIDVEKQ
-570 IMDNYMEIRDQE
+570 IIDSYMEIREQE

-591 FIALYKVLQLSGL
+591 FIELYKLLQLSGL
-604 SEEENIDKADEF
+604 TEEEINEKANDLVINIG
-616 TMKIGVRIENDIKA
+616 TRIESDIEAGKQIKA
-630 KKQKREFGAKDRK
+630 FGKEDRK
-643 QLYELG
+643 NLYELEA
-649 VIPIDTVVF
+649 IPIDTVAL
-658 WGERQELM
+658 WADKGELI
-666 ELLKSKL
+666 ELLKSEF
-673 LVPKDVRKLCENG
+673 LVPKDLRKLYQQNSIILHDIQEIIQSQDVKLEQKIAIIN
-686 RIPMRDFEEM
+686 IVFP
-696 MESPDMT
+696 SPKDAEIREALFGKIT
-703 IGQKLH
+703 ELDETVVPEKE
-709 LVNMVFSTHEV
+709 STHREV
-720 ADIRQGLM
+720 
-728 ARIKGLK
+728 K
-735 SVVNSDRV
+735 
-743 TGKRGQKGD
+743 QKHGD
-752 LKEQEGTMD
+752 TKP
-761 KSNKDNRYIFDTA
+761 KYRKHIFDTA
-774 ERYNAWIEADENV
+774 VRYNSWIQSDENV
-787 TMSLFDDGHV
+787 KMEILNDGHIAV
-797 AIELPNIK
+797 HLPNVK
-805 GGIVVLEQLW
+805 EGIVVVEQFYKL
-815 KSKTVVE
+815 KTAKNGKKKMEDAWGVGGFVLP
-822 NEEKIEQLVDKYG
+822 EEDYQANKDQFITKDYRVNRQQLGDIV
-835 ATGYVLTIE
+835 
-844 EYEKYKESFVS
+844 KELA
-855 PDNRIE
+855 P
-861 RSNLIKLIGILP
+861 K
-873 NLEEKG
+873 LEEKG
-879 IGRKLIHSKNKYTTD
+879 ISGNLYHFQNYPEV
-894 VQKLLGIPNDLAEAR
+894 VQKLIGIPKGLAKAKTEQEREKAIKMLG
-909 TDSKRQQA
+909 DSKQYSSEEMKKIKKVSQA
-917 LTKLKNSKTYTLE
+917 WLSVRE
-930 EKARIIKMHKMWE
+930 SRRICEK
-943 EIRHNR
+943 
-949 DIYRE
+949 

>member
-51 PISDILEYL
+51 SMSDILEYL

-86 QSSAKK
+86 QSRVKN

-100 DKEIEKDWNKT
+100 EKEIEEDWNKT
-111 RECVAEFCKEKD
+111 RDCVAEFCKEKD

-131 VGGRYST
+131 VSGRYST

-170 NAALLN
+170 NEALLN

-194 GLGNHILQTMV
+194 GLGNDILQTMV
-205 YNSSLKMQ
+205 YNSFLKMQ

-227 LDLYLEAHLLQLDGT
+227 LELYLEAHLLQLDGT

-281 KKDGKIGVSICETCI
+281 KKDGKIGVSIYEACI

-308 FLGEYDSILS
+308 ALGEYDSILS

-325 IGDKTYTTAGTK
+325 IGDKTYTTTK
-337 QDMKKYIHGRYLS
+337 TKEDMKKYIHGRYLS
-350 GFSIEEQISIFLEN
+350 GFSIEEQIRIFLES
-364 GVQEIGM
+364 GIQKTGM
-371 HRSQLQYIQ
+371 HRNQLQYIQ
-380 QYIVTERGVRNLKEL
+380 QYIVTERGVKNLKEL
-395 NQMMDKQLL
+395 NQMMDIQLL

-432 ERQITPALIQNQIAS
+432 ERQITPASIQNQIAS

-471 EIYITGKTEE
+471 EIYVTGKTEE
-481 EILEEAKKLLQRP
+481 EILEEAKRLLQRP
-494 ESMKKKDDAKT
+494 ESMKKKNDAKT

-510 ANLLRFGAISEE
+510 ADLLRFGAISEE

-533 SVEDFVNQYQNDLIH
+533 SVEDFINQYQNDLIH
-548 INTIRTLKEE
+548 IDTIQKLKEE
-558 GVEFKGVDVEQQ
+558 GVEFKGIDVEKQ
-570 IMDNYMEIRDQE
+570 IIDSYMEIREQE

-591 FIALYKVLQLSGL
+591 FIELYKLLQLSGL
-604 SEEENIDKADEF
+604 TEEEINEKANDLVINIG
-616 TMKIGVRIENDIKA
+616 TRIESDIEAGKQIKA
-630 KKQKREFGAKDRK
+630 FGKEDRK
-643 QLYELG
+643 NLYELEA
-649 VIPIDTVVF
+649 IPIDTVAL
-658 WGERQELM
+658 WADKGELI
-666 ELLKSKL
+666 ELLKSEF
-673 LVPKDVRKLCENG
+673 LVPKDLRKLYQQNSIILHDIQEIIQSQDVKLEQKIAIIN
-686 RIPMRDFEEM
+686 IVFP
-696 MESPDMT
+696 SPKDAEIREALFGKIT
-703 IGQKLH
+703 ELDETVVPEKE
-709 LVNMVFSTHEV
+709 STHREV
-720 ADIRQGLM
+720 
-728 ARIKGLK
+728 K
-735 SVVNSDRV
+735 
-743 TGKRGQKGD
+743 QKHGD
-752 LKEQEGTMD
+752 TKP
-761 KSNKDNRYIFDTA
+761 KYRKHIFDTA
-774 ERYNAWIEADENV
+774 VRYNSWIQSDENV
-787 TMSLFDDGHV
+787 KMEILNDGHIAV
-797 AIELPNIK
+797 HLPNVK
-805 GGIVVLEQLW
+805 EGIVVVEQFYKL
-815 KSKTVVE
+815 KTAKNGKKKMEDAWGVGGFVLP
-822 NEEKIEQLVDKYG
+822 EEDYQANKDQFITKDYRVNRQQLGDIV
-835 ATGYVLTIE
+835 
-844 EYEKYKESFVS
+844 KELA
-855 PDNRIE
+855 P
-861 RSNLIKLIGILP
+861 K
-873 NLEEKG
+873 LEEKG
-879 IGRKLIHSKNKYTTD
+879 ISGNLYHFQNYPEV
-894 VQKLLGIPNDLAEAR
+894 VQKLIGIPKGLAKAKTEQEREKAIKMLG
-909 TDSKRQQA
+909 DSKQYSSEEMKKIKKVSQA
-917 LTKLKNSKTYTLE
+917 WLSVRE
-930 EKARIIKMHKMWE
+930 SRRICEK
-943 EIRHNR
+943 
-949 DIYRE
+949 

>member
-38 ITQRFGTIDNTAI
+38 ITQRFGTTDNTAI
-51 PISDILEYL
+51 SISNILEYL

-86 QSSAKK
+86 QSRVKN

-100 DKEIEKDWNKT
+100 EKEVEEDLNKT
-111 RECVAEFCKEKD
+111 RDCVAEICKEKD

-170 NAALLN
+170 NEALLN

-194 GLGNHILQTMV
+194 GLGNDILQTMV
-205 YNSSLKMQ
+205 YNSFLKMQ

-281 KKDGKIGVSICETCI
+281 KKDGKIGVSIYEACI

-308 FLGEYDSILS
+308 ALGEYDSILS

-325 IGDKTYTTAGTK
+325 IGDKTYTTAK
-337 QDMKKYIHGRYLS
+337 AKEDMKKYIHGRYLS

-510 ANLLRFGAISEE
+510 ADLLRFGAISEE

-548 INTIRTLKEE
+548 INTIRKLKEE

-570 IMDNYMEIRDQE
+570 IIDNYMEIRDQE

-591 FIALYKVLQLSGL
+591 FIALYKVLQLSEL
-604 SEEENIDKADEF
+604 SEEEINEKANDLVINVG
-616 TMKIGVRIENDIKA
+616 TRIESDIEA
-630 KKQKREFGAKDRK
+630 GKQIKPFGKEDRK
-643 QLYELG
+643 NLYELE
-649 VIPIDTVVF
+649 VIPIDTVVL
-658 WGERQELM
+658 WADKGELI
-666 ELLKSKL
+666 ELLKSEC
-673 LVPKDVRKLCENG
+673 LVPKDLKKLYQQKSIILHDIQEIIQSQDVKLEQKIAIINIVFPSPEDANI
-686 RIPMRDFEEM
+686 REELFGKIT
-696 MESPDMT
+696 ELDETVVPE
-703 IGQKLH
+703 KE
-709 LVNMVFSTHEV
+709 STHREV
-720 ADIRQGLM
+720 
-728 ARIKGLK
+728 K
-735 SVVNSDRV
+735 
-743 TGKRGQKGD
+743 QKHG
-752 LKEQEGTMD
+752 GT
-761 KSNKDNRYIFDTA
+761 KPQYHKYIFDTA
-774 ERYNAWIEADENV
+774 VRYNSWIQSDENV
-787 TMSLFDDGHV
+787 KMEILNDGHIAV
-797 AIELPNIK
+797 HLPNIRE
-805 GGIVVLEQLW
+805 GIVVVEQFYKL
-815 KSKTVVE
+815 KTAKNGKKKMDDAWGVGGFVLPEEDYQANKDQFITKDYRVDRQQLGNVV
-822 NEEKIEQLVDKYG
+822 
-835 ATGYVLTIE
+835 
-844 EYEKYKESFVS
+844 KELA
-855 PDNRIE
+855 P
-861 RSNLIKLIGILP
+861 K
-873 NLEEKG
+873 LEEKG
-879 IGRKLIHSKNKYTTD
+879 ISGNLYHFQNYPEV
-894 VQKLLGIPNDLAEAR
+894 VQKLIGIPKGLAKAKTEQEREKAIR
-909 TDSKRQQA
+909 MLGDSKQYSAEEMERIKKVSQA
-917 LTKLKNSKTYTLE
+917 WLSVRESRKAY
-930 EKARIIKMHKMWE
+930 EK
-943 EIRHNR
+943 
-949 DIYRE
+949 

>member
-51 PISDILEYL
+51 SMSDILEYL

-73 VVNLNSYTQIKNF
+73 VVNLNSYTQIKNL

-92 HMGAFGFE
+92 HIGAFGFE
-100 DKEIEKDWNKT
+100 DKEIEEDWNKT
-111 RECVAEFCKEKD
+111 RDCVAEFCKEKD

-131 VGGRYST
+131 VSGRYST

-170 NAALLN
+170 NEALLN

-187 EEIFKVP
+187 EKIFKVP
-194 GLGNHILQTMV
+194 GLGNDILQTMV
-205 YNSSLKMQ
+205 YNSFLKMQ

-281 KKDGKIGVSICETCI
+281 KKDGKIGVSIYEACI

-308 FLGEYDSILS
+308 ALGEYDSILS

-325 IGDKTYTTAGTK
+325 IGDKTYTTAK
-337 QDMKKYIHGRYLS
+337 AKEDMKKYIHGRYLS
-350 GFSIEEQISIFLEN
+350 SFSIEEQIRIFLES
-364 GVQEIGM
+364 GIQKTGM
-371 HRSQLQYIQ
+371 HRNQLQYIQ
-380 QYIVTERGVRNLKEL
+380 QYIVTERGVKNLKEL
-395 NQMMDKQLL
+395 NQMMDIQLL

-432 ERQITPALIQNQIAS
+432 ERQITPASIQNQIAS

-471 EIYITGKTEE
+471 EIYVTGKTEE
-481 EILEEAKKLLQRP
+481 EILEEAKRLLQRP
-494 ESMKKKDDAKT
+494 ESTKKKNDAKT

-510 ANLLRFGAISEE
+510 ADLLRFGAISEE

-533 SVEDFVNQYQNDLIH
+533 SVEDFINQYQNDLIH
-548 INTIRTLKEE
+548 IDTIQKLKEE
-558 GVEFKGVDVEQQ
+558 GVEFKGIDVEKQ
-570 IMDNYMEIRDQE
+570 IIDSYMEIREQE

-591 FIALYKVLQLSGL
+591 FIELYKLLQLSGL
-604 SEEENIDKADEF
+604 TEEEINEKANDLVINIG
-616 TMKIGVRIENDIKA
+616 TRIESDIEAGKQIKA
-630 KKQKREFGAKDRK
+630 FGKEDRK
-643 QLYELG
+643 NLYELEA
-649 VIPIDTVVF
+649 IPIDTVAL
-658 WGERQELM
+658 WADKGELI
-666 ELLKSKL
+666 ELLKSEC
-673 LVPKDVRKLCENG
+673 LVPKDLKKLYQQNSIILHDIQEIIQSQDVKLEQKIAIIN
-686 RIPMRDFEEM
+686 IVFP
-696 MESPDMT
+696 SPKDAEIREALFGKIT
-703 IGQKLH
+703 ELDETVVPEKE
-709 LVNMVFSTHEV
+709 STHREV
-720 ADIRQGLM
+720 
-728 ARIKGLK
+728 K
-735 SVVNSDRV
+735 
-743 TGKRGQKGD
+743 QKHGD
-752 LKEQEGTMD
+752 TKP
-761 KSNKDNRYIFDTA
+761 KYRKHIFDTA
-774 ERYNAWIEADENV
+774 VRYNSWIQSDENV
-787 TMSLFDDGHV
+787 KMEILNDGHIAV
-797 AIELPNIK
+797 HLPNVK
-805 GGIVVLEQLW
+805 EGIVV
-815 KSKTVVE
+815 
-822 NEEKIEQLVDKYG
+822 IEQFYKLKTAKNGKKKMEDAWGVG
-835 ATGYVLTIE
+835 GFVLPE
-844 EYEKYKESFVS
+844 EDYQANKDQFITKDYRVNRQQLGDVVKELA
-855 PDNRIE
+855 P
-861 RSNLIKLIGILP
+861 K
-873 NLEEKG
+873 LEEKG
-879 IGRKLIHSKNKYTTD
+879 ISGNLYHFQNYPEV
-894 VQKLLGIPNDLAEAR
+894 VQKLIGIPKTLAKAKTEQEREKAIR
-909 TDSKRQQA
+909 MLGDSKQY
-917 LTKLKNSKTYTLE
+917 SSE
-930 EKARIIKMHKMWE
+930 EMKKIRDTSEAWQRVRESRKAYEK
-943 EIRHNR
+943 
-949 DIYRE
+949 

>member
-51 PISDILEYL
+51 SMSDILEYL

-86 QSSAKK
+86 QSRVKN

-100 DKEIEKDWNKT
+100 EKEIEEDWNKT
-111 RECVAEFCKEKD
+111 RDCVAEFCKEKD

-170 NAALLN
+170 NEALLN

-194 GLGNHILQTMV
+194 GLGNDILQTMV
-205 YNSSLKMQ
+205 YNSFLKMQ

-281 KKDGKIGVSICETCI
+281 KKDGKIGVSIYEACI

-308 FLGEYDSILS
+308 ALGEYDSILS

-325 IGDKTYTTAGTK
+325 IGDKTYTTAK
-337 QDMKKYIHGRYLS
+337 AKEDMKKYIHGRYLS
-350 GFSIEEQISIFLEN
+350 SFSIEEQIRIFLES
-364 GVQEIGM
+364 GIQKTGM
-371 HRSQLQYIQ
+371 HRNQLQYIQ
-380 QYIVTERGVRNLKEL
+380 QYIVTERGVKNLKEL
-395 NQMMDKQLL
+395 NQMMDIQLL

-432 ERQITPALIQNQIAS
+432 ERQITPASIQNQIAS

-471 EIYITGKTEE
+471 EIYVTGKTEE
-481 EILEEAKKLLQRP
+481 EILEEAKRLLQRP
-494 ESMKKKDDAKT
+494 ESTKKKNDAKT

-510 ANLLRFGAISEE
+510 ADLLRFGAISEE
-522 TYIKL
+522 TYI
-527 MERGII
+527 
-533 SVEDFVNQYQNDLIH
+533 
-548 INTIRTLKEE
+548 LK
-558 GVEFKGVDVEQQ
+558 
-570 IMDNYMEIRDQE
+570 
-582 NPDDKKLKK
+582 
-591 FIALYKVLQLSGL
+591 
-604 SEEENIDKADEF
+604 
-616 TMKIGVRIENDIKA
+616 
-630 KKQKREFGAKDRK
+630 
-643 QLYELG
+643 
-649 VIPIDTVVF
+649 
-658 WGERQELM
+658 
-666 ELLKSKL
+666 
-673 LVPKDVRKLCENG
+673 
-686 RIPMRDFEEM
+686 
-696 MESPDMT
+696 
-703 IGQKLH
+703 
-709 LVNMVFSTHEV
+709 
-720 ADIRQGLM
+720 
-728 ARIKGLK
+728 
-735 SVVNSDRV
+735 
-743 TGKRGQKGD
+743 
-752 LKEQEGTMD
+752 
-761 KSNKDNRYIFDTA
+761 
-774 ERYNAWIEADENV
+774 
-787 TMSLFDDGHV
+787 
-797 AIELPNIK
+797 
-805 GGIVVLEQLW
+805 
-815 KSKTVVE
+815 
-822 NEEKIEQLVDKYG
+822 
-835 ATGYVLTIE
+835 
-844 EYEKYKESFVS
+844 
-855 PDNRIE
+855 
-861 RSNLIKLIGILP
+861 
-873 NLEEKG
+873 
-879 IGRKLIHSKNKYTTD
+879 
-894 VQKLLGIPNDLAEAR
+894 
-909 TDSKRQQA
+909 
-917 LTKLKNSKTYTLE
+917 
-930 EKARIIKMHKMWE
+930 
-943 EIRHNR
+943 
-949 DIYRE
+949 

>member
-51 PISDILEYL
+51 SMSDILEYL

-86 QSSAKK
+86 QSRVKN

-100 DKEIEKDWNKT
+100 EKEIEEDWNKT
-111 RECVAEFCKEKD
+111 RDCVAEFCKEKD

-170 NAALLN
+170 NEALLN

-194 GLGNHILQTMV
+194 GLGNDILQTMV
-205 YNSSLKMQ
+205 YNSFLKMQ

-281 KKDGKIGVSICETCI
+281 KKDGKIGVSIYEACI

-308 FLGEYDSILS
+308 ALGEYDSILS

-325 IGDKTYTTAGTK
+325 IGDKTYTTAK
-337 QDMKKYIHGRYLS
+337 AKEDMKKYIHGRYLS
-350 GFSIEEQISIFLEN
+350 SFSIEEQIRIFLES
-364 GVQEIGM
+364 GIQKTGM
-371 HRSQLQYIQ
+371 HRNQLQYIQ
-380 QYIVTERGVRNLKEL
+380 QYIVTERGVKNLKEL
-395 NQMMDKQLL
+395 NQMMDIQLL

-432 ERQITPALIQNQIAS
+432 ERQITPASIQNQIAS

-471 EIYITGKTEE
+471 EIYVTGKTEE
-481 EILEEAKKLLQRP
+481 EILEEAKRLLQRP
-494 ESMKKKDDAKT
+494 ESTKKKNDAKT

-510 ANLLRFGAISEE
+510 ADLLRFGAISEE

-533 SVEDFVNQYQNDLIH
+533 SVEDFINQYQNDLIH
-548 INTIRTLKEE
+548 IDTIQKLKEE
-558 GVEFKGVDVEQQ
+558 GVEFKGIDVEKQ
-570 IMDNYMEIRDQE
+570 IIDSYMEIREQE

-591 FIALYKVLQLSGL
+591 FIELYKLLQLSGL
-604 SEEENIDKADEF
+604 TEEEINEKANDWVINIG
-616 TMKIGVRIENDIKA
+616 TRIESDIEAGKQIKA
-630 KKQKREFGAKDRK
+630 FGKEDRK
-643 QLYELG
+643 NLYELEA
-649 VIPIDTVVF
+649 IPIDTVAL
-658 WGERQELM
+658 WADKGELI
-666 ELLKSKL
+666 ELLKSEF
-673 LVPKDVRKLCENG
+673 LVPKDLRKLYQQNSIILHDIQEIIQSQDVKLEQKIAIIN
-686 RIPMRDFEEM
+686 IVFP
-696 MESPDMT
+696 SPKDAEIREALFGKIT
-703 IGQKLH
+703 ELDETVVPEKE
-709 LVNMVFSTHEV
+709 STHREV
-720 ADIRQGLM
+720 
-728 ARIKGLK
+728 K
-735 SVVNSDRV
+735 
-743 TGKRGQKGD
+743 QKHGD
-752 LKEQEGTMD
+752 TKP
-761 KSNKDNRYIFDTA
+761 KYRKHIFDTA
-774 ERYNAWIEADENV
+774 VRYNSWIQSDENV
-787 TMSLFDDGHV
+787 KMEILNDGHIAV
-797 AIELPNIK
+797 HLPNVK
-805 GGIVVLEQLW
+805 EGIVVVEQFYKL
-815 KSKTVVE
+815 KTAKNGKKKMEDAWGVGGFVLPEEDYQANKNRYITKDYRVNRQQLGDVV
-822 NEEKIEQLVDKYG
+822 
-835 ATGYVLTIE
+835 
-844 EYEKYKESFVS
+844 KELA
-855 PDNRIE
+855 P
-861 RSNLIKLIGILP
+861 K
-873 NLEEKG
+873 LEEKG
-879 IGRKLIHSKNKYTTD
+879 ISGNLYHFQNYPEV
-894 VQKLLGIPNDLAEAR
+894 VQKLIGIPKTLAKAKTEQEREKAIR
-909 TDSKRQQA
+909 MLGDSKQY
-917 LTKLKNSKTYTLE
+917 SSE
-930 EKARIIKMHKMWE
+930 EMKKIRDTSEAWQRVRESRRICEK
-943 EIRHNR
+943 
-949 DIYRE
+949 